1 MRLKKHFYA
10 LVCILFA
17 SICSLQA
24 KVVTLTEAGT
34 LSGMISDS
42 ELASLTELTVNGPIN
57 GSDIKIIRAM
67 GGTLKTLDLKNASI
81 VKGGDSYYLTN
92 YFTQDDVIGDYM
104 FYAMTA
110 MEKIVMPKNVWAI
123 GSWNS
128 DNPWNAEKTK
138 VGGRPNS
145 YYSDYQNN
153 DQFGCASFYQCVN
166 LKEIEFPSALIYMG
180 SKAFGNCVKLTSITI
195 PEGVELMGNSVFR
208 NCTELVSASLPSTL
222 GNLNKMNIEDYD
234 IRNYTG
240 YINIDGTYD
249 SDTDLSFPNYS
260 NEYGCLATFYN
271 CPKLKNVTLSE
282 GIKLL
287 MNRMFLN
294 CTALTSITLPS
305 TVTRV
310 NSAFMGCSGL
320 TEITFPET
328 TVEIG
333 SLKGCTGLTTL
344 SIPTNVNVNDFYCT
358 DCSAL
363 TSVSFKGNVGTRI
376 SSSAFSGCAA
386 LASIN
391 IPTAV
396 NAIGT
401 SSFDGCTAL
410 TKLAMPETLASIG
423 EYAFRN
429 SGLTSLTLYRNLTI
443 IGKYAFD
450 GCKDLTSIN
459 FPANVTEI
467 KEYTFNNCAKL
478 KDIVLPNGLIY
489 IKDYAFNGCTALGKV
504 TIPGGVQN
512 ISPGAFKN
520 SGLTEVILKEGV
532 MSLSNNSFDGCLL
545 LKKVTFPTTMKTIGG
560 FSNTGI
566 KEIAFAANAAPEAI
580 SSFAFLNCD
589 SLSTITLPNSIK
601 EIGRGA
607 FYDCDTLQSI
617 TLPTSIKAIAGQTFH
632 HCNSLKSIKIP
643 EGVTSI
649 GYDAFA
655 YCSKLTSISLPT
667 TLTTL
672 GDNCFR
678 FSGLTSIALP
688 EGITALPYGSFA
700 STGLKSIKLPKSLT
714 EILSPAN
721 TNSFNIGYIYDTEY
735 RNFQKSA
742 NFNYDQ
748 SGAFYSCTK
757 LESIDFNGAA
767 LTSLG
772 HAIFNECDML
782 RNVNLSTTK
791 LETIPR
797 YAFYSCDS
805 LRTVTFPA
813 TVKTIEYQ
821 AFYNSQSL
829 ETLKMPAALSSIG
842 DNAFGYCKKIRSI
855 DLSATSLTKI
865 SGWFRNIDS
874 LRVVK
879 LPATVIEIEQQAFE
893 YSPIEEINFP
903 ASLTTIGNYAFSGNR
918 LKTVDFSATKLT
930 TIKNWF
936 SENNKLRTVKLPETV
951 TTLEENAFSGCYI
964 QEINFPAN
972 LTSIGRNALNRCQ
985 IDTLRLPATVTEIGE
1000 QAFRYAKFDCVEI
1013 PSTITKINSGAFYE
1027 AEIKS
1032 SLNITPNAALAW
1044 GDGGYTPFRCSGNEY
1059 ISDENGSYNR
1069 YYHLPDVHWN
1079 SAAEFPRDK
1088 FGQIDN
1094 LYLPANGAV
1103 SSNNDI
1109 GYIFYNGMTKRI
1121 DIAYTNENRKYS
1133 FSVNKEMKTQMIN
1146 YRKYFSTTSGYGEAA
1161 GWKTIVLPFDV
1172 KEISYERDGYNEKDT
1187 VALAPFGSKA
1197 LETAGTLPFWLYELG
1212 TDGNYKAATEIK
1224 AHKAYLI
1231 CMPNNDKYPS
1241 ENNISGYVNFTTS
1254 DATNG
1259 VTLKPTAGALKR
1271 SKGTK
1276 FDFVP
1281 TYEGV
1286 MQHDTV
1292 YVLNENNY
1300 YNTDEKNYPAG
1311 SVFIKNYSEHYSSD
1325 PAVYPFEAYLVT
1337 NEGKTS
1343 VASAPMLYSIGGSDG
1358 TITGIEDIPFA
1369 TPEKATKAYS
1379 RNGVLYINT
1388 NADRTINIYDVTG
1401 RTVRIIEAREG
1412 MNEVHG
1418 LDSGI
1423 YLLEGQKVVIGR

>member
-10 LVCILFA
+10 CICMLL
-17 SICSLQA
+17 IGIGSLQA
-24 KVVTLTEAGT
+24 KEVTLTEAGT
-34 LSGMISDS
+34 LSGMISNE
-42 ELASLTELTVNGPIN
+42 ELNSLTELTVNGPVN

-67 GGTLKTLDLKNASI
+67 GGTLKTLNMKNARI
-81 VKGGDSYYLTN
+81 VEGGDSYYLTDK
-92 YFTQDDVIGDYM
+92 FTQNDVIGDYM

-110 MEKIVMPKNVWAI
+110 MEKIVMPKDVWTI
-123 GSWNS
+123 GSWNNN
-128 DNPWNAEKTK
+128 NPWNADKTK
-138 VGGRPNS
+138 LSGHPASYNS
-145 YYSDYQNN
+145 SYN
-153 DQFGCASFYQCVN
+153 DNDNFGCASFYQCVN
-166 LKEIEFPSALIYMG
+166 LREIEFPTTLVYIC
-180 SKAFGNCVKLTSITI
+180 SKAFGNCVKLTSVTI
-195 PEGVELMGNSVFR
+195 PEGVELLGNSIFR
-208 NCTELVSASLPSTL
+208 NCSELVSASLPSTL
-222 GNLNKMNIEDYD
+222 GNLNKMNSENYD
-234 IRNYTG
+234 IINYAG
-240 YINIDGTYD
+240 YKNINGAMD
-249 SDTDLSFPNYS
+249 SNSDISYPNYS
-260 NEYGCLATFYN
+260 YTYGCLATFYN
-271 CPKLKNVTLSE
+271 CPKLKDVTLAE

-294 CTALTSITLPS
+294 CTAITSITLPS
-305 TVTRV
+305 TLTRV
-310 NSAFMGCSGL
+310 NSAFRGCSGL

-328 TVEIG
+328 VVEIG
-333 SLKGCTGLTTL
+333 SLADCTGLTTL
-344 SIPTNVNVNDFYCT
+344 SIPSNVNVNDFFCT
-358 DCSAL
+358 NCTAL
-363 TSVSFKGNVGTRI
+363 TSVNFKGNVGTRI
-376 SSSAFSGCAA
+376 SSTSFSGCAA
-386 LASIN
+386 LTSVN
-391 IPTAV
+391 IPTGV
-396 NAIGT
+396 VTIGNN
-401 SSFDGCTAL
+401 SFDGCASLAQL
-410 TKLAMPETLASIG
+410 TMPEPLATIG

-429 SGLTSLTLYRNLTI
+429 SGLTGITFQRNLTI

-450 GCKDLTSIN
+450 GCKDLVSIN

-467 KEYTFNNCAKL
+467 KEYTFNDCGKL
-478 KDIVLPNGLIY
+478 KNIELPNGLIY
-489 IKDYAFNGCTALGKV
+489 IKDYAFNGCASLGKV

-566 KEIAFAANAAPEAI
+566 KEIAFAEGATPEAI
-580 SSFAFLNCD
+580 SDYAFLNCD

-601 EIGRGA
+601 SLGTGA
-607 FYDCDTLQSI
+607 FYDCDTLKTVKLPTGITKIAKQAFYHCGFLQSITIPQSVTEIGAEAFAACSKLTAISLPSALTTIRIASFHSTGLTSI
-617 TLPTSIKAIAGQTFH
+617 TLPEGMTTIEPGTFG
-632 HCNSLKSIKIP
+632 KSK
-643 EGVTSI
+643 
-649 GYDAFA
+649 
-655 YCSKLTSISLPT
+655 
-667 TLTTL
+667 
-672 GDNCFR
+672 
-678 FSGLTSIALP
+678 
-688 EGITALPYGSFA
+688 
-700 STGLKSIKLPKSLT
+700 LKSIKLPKSLKQIT
-714 EILSPAN
+714 SNNESYNLGSLPN
-721 TNSFNIGYIYDTEY
+721 EYYDFRKYINMY
-735 RNFQKSA
+735 RE
-742 NFNYDQ
+742 D
-748 SGAFYSCTK
+748 SGAFQNCK
-757 LESIDFNGAA
+757 ELESIDLNSAA
-767 LTSLG
+767 LTALG
-772 HAIFNECDML
+772 ANTFRECDKL
-782 RNVNLSTTK
+782 RNINLTVTK
-791 LETIPR
+791 LEEIPT

-805 LRTVTFPA
+805 LQAVTFPA
-813 TVKTIEYQ
+813 SLKTI
-821 AFYNSQSL
+821 
-829 ETLKMPAALSSIG
+829 G
-842 DNAFGYCKKIRSI
+842 DQAFGYCKKIRSI

-865 SGWFRNIDS
+865 ESWFSNVDS
-874 LRVVK
+874 LRTVK
-879 LPATVIEIEQQAFE
+879 LPSTVTEIGESAFSG
-893 YSPIEEINFP
+893 SPIEEINFP
-903 ASLTTIGNYAFSGNR
+903 ASLTTIGNYAFSGNQ
-918 LKTVDFSATKLT
+918 LKTVDLSATKLT
-930 TIKNWF
+930 TISNWF
-936 SENNKLRTVKLPETV
+936 ANNNKLRTVKLPETV
-951 TTLEENAFSGCYI
+951 TTLAANAFVSCYI
-964 QEINFPAN
+964 TEINFPSG
-972 LTSIGRNALNRCQ
+972 LTTIGNSALNSCQ
-985 IDTLRLPATVTEIGE
+985 IDTLRLPASVTEIGSS
-1000 QAFRYAKFDCVEI
+1000 AFSYAKFDCVEI
-1013 PSTITKINSGAFYE
+1013 PSTVTKINGSAFYN
-1027 AEIKS
+1027 AEIRG
-1032 SLNITPNAALAW
+1032 SLHITPNAALAW
-1044 GDGGYTPFRCSGNEY
+1044 GDGTPFYCSGNEY
-1059 ISDENGSYNR
+1059 INDKNGGYNR

-1088 FGQIDN
+1088 FGEIDN
-1094 LYLPANGAV
+1094 LYLPLNGAI
-1103 SSNNDI
+1103 SNTNNI

-1325 PAVYPFEAYLVT
+1325 PAVYPFEAYLAT

-1343 VASAPMLYSIGGSDG
+1343 AASAPMLYSIGGSDG

-1379 RNGVLYINT
+1379 RDGVLYINT

>member
-10 LVCILFA
+10 CICMLL
-17 SICSLQA
+17 IGIGSLQA
-24 KVVTLTEAGT
+24 KEVTLTEAGT
-34 LSGMISDS
+34 LSGMISNE
-42 ELASLTELTVNGPIN
+42 ELNSLTELTVNGPVN

-67 GGTLKTLDLKNASI
+67 GGTLKTLNMKNARI
-81 VKGGDSYYLTN
+81 VEGGDSYYLTDK
-92 YFTQDDVIGDYM
+92 FTQNDVIGDYM

-110 MEKIVMPKNVWAI
+110 MEKIVMPKDVWTI
-123 GSWNS
+123 GSWNNN
-128 DNPWNAEKTK
+128 NPWNADKTK
-138 VGGRPNS
+138 LSGHPASYNS
-145 YYSDYQNN
+145 SYNNN
-153 DQFGCASFYQCVN
+153 DNFGCASFYQCVN
-166 LKEIEFPSALIYMG
+166 LREIEFPTTLVYIC
-180 SKAFGNCVKLTSITI
+180 SKAFGNCVKLTSVTI
-195 PEGVELMGNSVFR
+195 PEGVELLGNSIFR
-208 NCTELVSASLPSTL
+208 NCSELVSASLPSTL
-222 GNLNKMNIEDYD
+222 GNLNKMNSENYD
-234 IRNYTG
+234 IINYAG
-240 YINIDGTYD
+240 YKNINGAMD
-249 SDTDLSFPNYS
+249 SNS
-260 NEYGCLATFYN
+260 NISQPSYESSYGCLATFYN
-271 CPKLKNVTLSE
+271 CPKLKDVTLAE

-305 TVTRV
+305 TLARV
-310 NSAFMGCSGL
+310 NSAFIGCSGL

-328 TVEIG
+328 VVEIG
-333 SLKGCTGLTTL
+333 SLADCTGLTTL
-344 SIPTNVNVNDFYCT
+344 SIPSNVNVNDFFCT
-358 DCSAL
+358 NCTAL
-363 TSVSFKGNVGTRI
+363 TSVNFKGNVGTRI
-376 SSSAFSGCAA
+376 SSTSFSGCAA
-386 LASIN
+386 LTSVN
-391 IPTAV
+391 IPTGV
-396 NAIGT
+396 VTIGNN
-401 SSFDGCTAL
+401 SFDGCASLAQL
-410 TKLAMPETLASIG
+410 TMPEPLATIG

-429 SGLTSLTLYRNLTI
+429 SGLTGITFQRNLTI

-450 GCKDLTSIN
+450 GCKDLVSIN

-467 KEYTFNNCAKL
+467 KEYTFNDCVKL
-478 KDIVLPNGLIY
+478 KNIELPNGLIY
-489 IKDYAFNGCTALGKV
+489 IKDYAFNGCASLGKV

-520 SGLTEVILKEGV
+520 SGLTEVILKEGM

-566 KEIAFAANAAPEAI
+566 KEIAFAEGATPEAI
-580 SSFAFLNCD
+580 SDYAFLNCD

-601 EIGRGA
+601 SLGTGA
-607 FYDCDTLQSI
+607 FYDCDTLKTVKLPTGITKIAKQAFYHCGFLQSITIPQNVTEIGAEAFAACSKLTTISLPSALTTIGIASFHSTGLTSI
-617 TLPTSIKAIAGQTFH
+617 TLPEGMTTIEPGTFG
-632 HCNSLKSIKIP
+632 KSK
-643 EGVTSI
+643 
-649 GYDAFA
+649 
-655 YCSKLTSISLPT
+655 
-667 TLTTL
+667 
-672 GDNCFR
+672 
-678 FSGLTSIALP
+678 
-688 EGITALPYGSFA
+688 
-700 STGLKSIKLPKSLT
+700 LKSIKLSKSLKQIT
-714 EILSPAN
+714 SNNESYNLGSLPN
-721 TNSFNIGYIYDTEY
+721 EYYDFRKYINMY
-735 RNFQKSA
+735 R
-742 NFNYDQ
+742 DD
-748 SGAFYSCTK
+748 SGAFQNCK
-757 LESIDFNGAA
+757 ELESIDLNGAV
-767 LTSLG
+767 LTILG
-772 HAIFNECDML
+772 SYTFNECDKL
-782 RNVNLSTTK
+782 RSIDLSSTK
-791 LETIPR
+791 LEEIPTS
-797 YAFYSCDS
+797 AFYSCDS
-805 LRTVTFPA
+805 LRAITFPS
-813 TVKTIEYQ
+813 TVKTIGQQ
-821 AFYNSQSL
+821 AFYYNLSL
-829 ETLKMPAALSSIG
+829 ESLKMPAALTSIYN
-842 DNAFGYCKKIRSI
+842 NAFNECKKIRSI

-865 SGWFRNIDS
+865 ESWFSNVDS
-874 LRVVK
+874 LRTVK
-879 LPATVIEIEQQAFE
+879 LPSTVIEIGESAFAG
-893 YSPIEEINFP
+893 SPIEEINFP

-918 LKTVDFSATKLT
+918 LKTVDLSATQFT
-930 TIKNWF
+930 TINNWF
-936 SENNKLRTVKLPETV
+936 ANNNKLRTVKLPETV
-951 TTLEENAFSGCYI
+951 TTLGENAFNNCYI
-964 QEINFPAN
+964 TGINFPSS
-972 LTSIGRNALNRCQ
+972 LTTISNNALNYCQ
-985 IDTLRLPATVTEIGE
+985 IDTLRLPATVTEIGNS
-1000 QAFRYAKFDCVEI
+1000 AFRYAKFDCVEI
-1013 PSTITKINSGAFYE
+1013 PSTVTKINSNAFYD
-1027 AEIKS
+1027 AEIRG

-1044 GDGGYTPFRCSGNEY
+1044 ADGTPFRCYGSEY
-1059 ISDENGSYNR
+1059 ITNEDGTSYNR
-1069 YYHLPDVHWN
+1069 YWHLPDVYWN

-1094 LYLPANGAV
+1094 LYLPANGSV
-1103 SSNNDI
+1103 SNNNDI
-1109 GYIFYNGMTKRI
+1109 GYIFYNGLTKRI

-1292 YVLNENNY
+1292 YVLNENNSY
-1300 YNTDEKNYPAG
+1300 YADDKTYQRG
-1311 SVFIKNYSEHYSSD
+1311 SVFIKNYSERYSSD

>member
-249 SDTDLSFPNYS
+249 NTDLSFPNYS

>member
-10 LVCILFA
+10 CICMLL
-17 SICSLQA
+17 IGIGSLQA
-24 KVVTLTEAGT
+24 KEVTLTEAGT
-34 LSGMISDS
+34 LSGMISNE
-42 ELASLTELTVNGPIN
+42 ELNSLTELTVNGPVN

-67 GGTLKTLDLKNASI
+67 GGTLKTLNMKNARI
-81 VKGGDSYYLTN
+81 VEGGDSYYLTDK
-92 YFTQDDVIGDYM
+92 FTQNDVIGDYM

-110 MEKIVMPKNVWAI
+110 MEKIVMPKDVWTI
-123 GSWNS
+123 GSWNNN
-128 DNPWNAEKTK
+128 NPWNADKTK
-138 VGGRPNS
+138 LSGHPAS
-145 YYSDYQNN
+145 YYSSYNNN
-153 DQFGCASFYQCVN
+153 DNFGCASFYQCVN
-166 LKEIEFPSALIYMG
+166 LREIEFPTTLVYIC
-180 SKAFGNCVKLTSITI
+180 SKAFGNCVKLTSVTI
-195 PEGVELMGNSVFR
+195 PEGVELLGNSIFR
-208 NCTELVSASLPSTL
+208 NCSELVSASLPSTL
-222 GNLNKMNIEDYD
+222 GNLNKMNSENYD
-234 IRNYTG
+234 IINYAG
-240 YINIDGTYD
+240 YKNINGAMD
-249 SDTDLSFPNYS
+249 SNS
-260 NEYGCLATFYN
+260 NISQPSYESSHGCLATFYN
-271 CPKLKNVTLSE
+271 CPKLKDVTLAE

-305 TVTRV
+305 TLARV
-310 NSAFMGCSGL
+310 NSAFIGCSGL

-328 TVEIG
+328 VVEIG
-333 SLKGCTGLTTL
+333 SLADCTGLTTL
-344 SIPTNVNVNDFYCT
+344 SIPSNVNVNDFFCT
-358 DCSAL
+358 NCTAL
-363 TSVSFKGNVGTRI
+363 TSVNFKGNVGTRI
-376 SSSAFSGCAA
+376 SSTSFSGCAA
-386 LASIN
+386 LTSVN
-391 IPTAV
+391 IPTGV
-396 NAIGT
+396 VTIGNN
-401 SSFDGCTAL
+401 SFDGCASLAQL
-410 TKLAMPETLASIG
+410 TMPEPLATIG

-429 SGLTSLTLYRNLTI
+429 SGLTGITFQRNLTI

-450 GCKDLTSIN
+450 GCKDLVSIN

-467 KEYTFNNCAKL
+467 KEYTFNDCVKL
-478 KDIVLPNGLIY
+478 KNIELPNGLIY
-489 IKDYAFNGCTALGKV
+489 IKDYAFNGCASLGKV

-566 KEIAFAANAAPEAI
+566 KEIAFAEGATPEAI
-580 SSFAFLNCD
+580 SDYAFLNCD

-601 EIGRGA
+601 SLGTGA
-607 FYDCDTLQSI
+607 FYDCDTLKTVKLPTGITKIAKQAFYHCGFLQSITIPQNVTEIGAEAFAACSKLTTISLPSALTTIGIASFHSTGLTSI
-617 TLPTSIKAIAGQTFH
+617 TLPEGMTTIEPGTFG
-632 HCNSLKSIKIP
+632 KSK
-643 EGVTSI
+643 
-649 GYDAFA
+649 
-655 YCSKLTSISLPT
+655 
-667 TLTTL
+667 
-672 GDNCFR
+672 
-678 FSGLTSIALP
+678 
-688 EGITALPYGSFA
+688 
-700 STGLKSIKLPKSLT
+700 LKSIKLSKSLKQIT
-714 EILSPAN
+714 SNNESYNLGSLPN
-721 TNSFNIGYIYDTEY
+721 EYYDFRKYINMY
-735 RNFQKSA
+735 R
-742 NFNYDQ
+742 DD
-748 SGAFYSCTK
+748 SGAFQNCK
-757 LESIDFNGAA
+757 ELESIDLNGAV
-767 LTSLG
+767 LTILG
-772 HAIFNECDML
+772 SYTFNECDKL
-782 RNVNLSTTK
+782 RSIDLSSTK
-791 LETIPR
+791 LEEIPTS
-797 YAFYSCDS
+797 AFYSCDS
-805 LRTVTFPA
+805 LRAITFPS
-813 TVKTIEYQ
+813 TVKTIGQQ
-821 AFYNSQSL
+821 AFYYNLSL
-829 ETLKMPAALSSIG
+829 ESLKMPAALTSIYN
-842 DNAFGYCKKIRSI
+842 NAFNECKKIRSI

-865 SGWFRNIDS
+865 ESWFSNVDS
-874 LRVVK
+874 LRTVK
-879 LPATVIEIEQQAFE
+879 LPSTVIEIGESAFAG
-893 YSPIEEINFP
+893 SPIEEINFP

-918 LKTVDFSATKLT
+918 LKTVDLSATQFT
-930 TIKNWF
+930 TINNWF
-936 SENNKLRTVKLPETV
+936 ANNNKLRTVKLPETV
-951 TTLEENAFSGCYI
+951 TTLGKNAFNNCYI
-964 QEINFPAN
+964 TGINFPSS
-972 LTSIGRNALNRCQ
+972 LTTISNNALNYCQ
-985 IDTLRLPATVTEIGE
+985 IDTLRLPATVTEIGNS
-1000 QAFRYAKFDCVEI
+1000 AFRYAKFDCVEI
-1013 PSTITKINSGAFYE
+1013 PSTVTKINSNAFYD
-1027 AEIKS
+1027 AEIRG

-1044 GDGGYTPFRCSGNEY
+1044 ADGTPFRCYGSEY
-1059 ISDENGSYNR
+1059 ITNEDGTSYNR
-1069 YYHLPDVHWN
+1069 YWHLPDVYWN

-1094 LYLPANGAV
+1094 LYLPANGSV
-1103 SSNNDI
+1103 SNNNDI
-1109 GYIFYNGMTKRI
+1109 GYIFYNGLTKRI

-1292 YVLNENNY
+1292 YVLNENNSY
-1300 YNTDEKNYPAG
+1300 YADDKTYQRG
-1311 SVFIKNYSEHYSSD
+1311 SVFIKNYSERYSSD

>member
-10 LVCILFA
+10 CICMLL
-17 SICSLQA
+17 IGIGSLQA
-24 KVVTLTEAGT
+24 KEVTLTEAGT
-34 LSGMISDS
+34 LSGMISNE
-42 ELASLTELTVNGPIN
+42 ELNSLTELTVNGPVN

-67 GGTLKTLDLKNASI
+67 GGTLKTLNMKNARI
-81 VKGGDSYYLTN
+81 VEGGDSYYLTDK
-92 YFTQDDVIGDYM
+92 FTQNDVIGDYM

-110 MEKIVMPKNVWAI
+110 MEKIVMPKDVWTI
-123 GSWNS
+123 GSWNNN
-128 DNPWNAEKTK
+128 NPWNADKTK
-138 VGGRPNS
+138 LSGHPASYNS
-145 YYSDYQNN
+145 SYNNN
-153 DQFGCASFYQCVN
+153 DNFGCASFYQCVN
-166 LKEIEFPSALIYMG
+166 LREIEFPTTLVYIC
-180 SKAFGNCVKLTSITI
+180 SKAFGNCVKLTSVTI
-195 PEGVELMGNSVFR
+195 PEGVELLGNSIFR
-208 NCTELVSASLPSTL
+208 NCSELVSASLPSTL
-222 GNLNKMNIEDYD
+222 GNLNKMNSENYD
-234 IRNYTG
+234 IINYAG
-240 YINIDGTYD
+240 YKNINGAMD
-249 SDTDLSFPNYS
+249 SNS
-260 NEYGCLATFYN
+260 NISQPSYESSYGCLATFYN
-271 CPKLKNVTLSE
+271 CPKLKDVTLAE

-305 TVTRV
+305 TLARV
-310 NSAFMGCSGL
+310 NSAFIGCSGL

-328 TVEIG
+328 VVEIG
-333 SLKGCTGLTTL
+333 SLADCTGLTTL
-344 SIPTNVNVNDFYCT
+344 SIPSNVNVNDFFCT
-358 DCSAL
+358 NCTAL
-363 TSVSFKGNVGTRI
+363 TSVNFKGNVGTRI
-376 SSSAFSGCAA
+376 SSTSFSGCAA
-386 LASIN
+386 LTSVN
-391 IPTAV
+391 IPTGV
-396 NAIGT
+396 VTIGNN
-401 SSFDGCTAL
+401 SFDGCASLAQL
-410 TKLAMPETLASIG
+410 TMPEPLATIG

-429 SGLTSLTLYRNLTI
+429 SGLTGITFQRNLTI

-450 GCKDLTSIN
+450 GCKDLVSIN

-467 KEYTFNNCAKL
+467 KEYTFNDCVKL
-478 KDIVLPNGLIY
+478 KNIELPNGLIY
-489 IKDYAFNGCTALGKV
+489 IKDYAFNGCASLGKV

-566 KEIAFAANAAPEAI
+566 KEIAFAEGATPEAI
-580 SSFAFLNCD
+580 SDYAFLNCD

-601 EIGRGA
+601 SLGTGA
-607 FYDCDTLQSI
+607 FYDCDTLKTVKLPTGITKIAKQAFYHCGFLQSITIPQNVTEIGAEAFAACSKLTTISLPSALTTIGIASFHSTGLTSI
-617 TLPTSIKAIAGQTFH
+617 TLPEGMTTIEPGTFG
-632 HCNSLKSIKIP
+632 KSK
-643 EGVTSI
+643 
-649 GYDAFA
+649 
-655 YCSKLTSISLPT
+655 
-667 TLTTL
+667 
-672 GDNCFR
+672 
-678 FSGLTSIALP
+678 
-688 EGITALPYGSFA
+688 
-700 STGLKSIKLPKSLT
+700 LKSIKLSKSLKQIT
-714 EILSPAN
+714 SNNESYNLGSLPN
-721 TNSFNIGYIYDTEY
+721 EYYDFRKYINMY
-735 RNFQKSA
+735 R
-742 NFNYDQ
+742 DD
-748 SGAFYSCTK
+748 SGAFQNCK
-757 LESIDFNGAA
+757 ELESIDLNGAV
-767 LTSLG
+767 LTILG
-772 HAIFNECDML
+772 SYTFNECDKL
-782 RNVNLSTTK
+782 RSIDLSSTK
-791 LETIPR
+791 LEEIPTS
-797 YAFYSCDS
+797 AFYSCDS
-805 LRTVTFPA
+805 LRAITFPS
-813 TVKTIEYQ
+813 TVKTIGQQ
-821 AFYNSQSL
+821 AFYYNLSL
-829 ETLKMPAALSSIG
+829 ESLKMPAALTSIYN
-842 DNAFGYCKKIRSI
+842 NAFNECKKIRSI

-865 SGWFRNIDS
+865 ESWFSNVDS
-874 LRVVK
+874 LRTVK
-879 LPATVIEIEQQAFE
+879 LPSTVIEIGESAFAG
-893 YSPIEEINFP
+893 SPIEEINFP

-918 LKTVDFSATKLT
+918 LKTVDLSATQFT
-930 TIKNWF
+930 TINNWF
-936 SENNKLRTVKLPETV
+936 ANNNKLRTVKLPETV
-951 TTLEENAFSGCYI
+951 TTLGENAFNNCYI
-964 QEINFPAN
+964 TGINFPSS
-972 LTSIGRNALNRCQ
+972 LTTISNNALNYCQ
-985 IDTLRLPATVTEIGE
+985 IDTLRLPATVTEIGNS
-1000 QAFRYAKFDCVEI
+1000 AFRYAKFDCVEI
-1013 PSTITKINSGAFYE
+1013 PSTVTKINSNAFYD
-1027 AEIKS
+1027 AEIRG

-1044 GDGGYTPFRCSGNEY
+1044 ADGTPFRCYGSEY
-1059 ISDENGSYNR
+1059 ITNEDGTSYNR
-1069 YYHLPDVHWN
+1069 YWHLPDVYWN

-1094 LYLPANGAV
+1094 LYLPANGSV
-1103 SSNNDI
+1103 SNNNDI
-1109 GYIFYNGMTKRI
+1109 GYIFYNGLTKRI

-1292 YVLNENNY
+1292 YVLNENNSY
-1300 YNTDEKNYPAG
+1300 YADDKTYQRG
-1311 SVFIKNYSEHYSSD
+1311 SVFIKNYSERYSSD
-1325 PAVYPFEAYLVT
+1325 PAVYPFEASLVT

>member
-10 LVCILFA
+10 CICMLL
-17 SICSLQA
+17 IGIGSLQA
-24 KVVTLTEAGT
+24 KEVTLTEAGT
-34 LSGMISDS
+34 LSGMISNE
-42 ELASLTELTVNGPIN
+42 ELNSLTELTVNGPVN

-67 GGTLKTLDLKNASI
+67 GGTLKTLNMKNARI
-81 VKGGDSYYLTN
+81 VEGGDSYYLTDK
-92 YFTQDDVIGDYM
+92 FTQNDVIGDYM

-110 MEKIVMPKNVWAI
+110 MEKIVMPKDVWTI
-123 GSWNS
+123 GSWNNN
-128 DNPWNAEKTK
+128 NPWNADKTK
-138 VGGRPNS
+138 LSGHPASYNS
-145 YYSDYQNN
+145 SYNNN
-153 DQFGCASFYQCVN
+153 DNFGCASFYQCVN
-166 LKEIEFPSALIYMG
+166 LREIEFPTTLVYIC
-180 SKAFGNCVKLTSITI
+180 SKAFGNCVKLTSVTI
-195 PEGVELMGNSVFR
+195 PEGVELLGNSIFYD
-208 NCTELVSASLPSTL
+208 CSELVSASLPSTL
-222 GNLNKMNIEDYD
+222 GNLNKMNSENYD
-234 IRNYTG
+234 IINYAG
-240 YINIDGTYD
+240 YKNINGAMD
-249 SDTDLSFPNYS
+249 SNS
-260 NEYGCLATFYN
+260 NISQPSYESSYGCLATFYN
-271 CPKLKNVTLSE
+271 CPKLKDVTLAE

-305 TVTRV
+305 TLARV
-310 NSAFMGCSGL
+310 NSAFIGCSGL

-328 TVEIG
+328 VVEIG
-333 SLKGCTGLTTL
+333 SLADCTGLTTL
-344 SIPTNVNVNDFYCT
+344 SIPSNVNVNDFFCT
-358 DCSAL
+358 NCTAL
-363 TSVSFKGNVGTRI
+363 TSVNFKGNVGTRI
-376 SSSAFSGCAA
+376 SSTSFSGCAA
-386 LASIN
+386 LTSVN
-391 IPTAV
+391 IPTGV
-396 NAIGT
+396 VTIGNN
-401 SSFDGCTAL
+401 SFDGCASLAQL
-410 TKLAMPETLASIG
+410 TMPEPLATIG

-429 SGLTSLTLYRNLTI
+429 SGLTGITFQRNLTI

-450 GCKDLTSIN
+450 GCKDLVSIN

-467 KEYTFNNCAKL
+467 KEYTFNDCVKL
-478 KDIVLPNGLIY
+478 KNIELPNGLIY
-489 IKDYAFNGCTALGKV
+489 IKDYAFNGCASLGKV

-566 KEIAFAANAAPEAI
+566 KEIAFAEGATPEAI
-580 SSFAFLNCD
+580 SDYAFLNCD

-601 EIGRGA
+601 SLGTGA
-607 FYDCDTLQSI
+607 FYDCDTLKTVKLPTGITKIAKQAFYHCGFLQSITIPQNVTEIGAEAFAACSKLTTISLPSALTTIGIASFHSTGLTSI
-617 TLPTSIKAIAGQTFH
+617 TLPEGMTTIEPGTFG
-632 HCNSLKSIKIP
+632 KSK
-643 EGVTSI
+643 
-649 GYDAFA
+649 
-655 YCSKLTSISLPT
+655 
-667 TLTTL
+667 
-672 GDNCFR
+672 
-678 FSGLTSIALP
+678 
-688 EGITALPYGSFA
+688 
-700 STGLKSIKLPKSLT
+700 LKSIKLSKSLKQIT
-714 EILSPAN
+714 SNNESYNLGSLPN
-721 TNSFNIGYIYDTEY
+721 EYYDFRKYINMY
-735 RNFQKSA
+735 R
-742 NFNYDQ
+742 DD
-748 SGAFYSCTK
+748 SGAFQNCK
-757 LESIDFNGAA
+757 ELESIDLNGAV
-767 LTSLG
+767 LTILG
-772 HAIFNECDML
+772 SYTFNECDKL
-782 RNVNLSTTK
+782 RSIDLSSTK
-791 LETIPR
+791 LEEIPTS
-797 YAFYSCDS
+797 AFYSCDS
-805 LRTVTFPA
+805 LRAITFPS
-813 TVKTIEYQ
+813 TVKTIGQQ
-821 AFYNSQSL
+821 AFYYNLSL
-829 ETLKMPAALSSIG
+829 ESLKMPAALTSIYN
-842 DNAFGYCKKIRSI
+842 NAFNECKKIRSI

-865 SGWFRNIDS
+865 ESWFSNVDS
-874 LRVVK
+874 LRTVK
-879 LPATVIEIEQQAFE
+879 LPSTVIEIGESAFAG
-893 YSPIEEINFP
+893 SPIEEINFP

-918 LKTVDFSATKLT
+918 LKTVDLSATQFT
-930 TIKNWF
+930 TINNWF
-936 SENNKLRTVKLPETV
+936 ANNNKLRTVKLPETV
-951 TTLEENAFSGCYI
+951 TTLGENAFNNCYI
-964 QEINFPAN
+964 TGINFPSS
-972 LTSIGRNALNRCQ
+972 LTTISNNALNYCQ
-985 IDTLRLPATVTEIGE
+985 IDTLRLPATVTEIGNS
-1000 QAFRYAKFDCVEI
+1000 AFRYAKFDCVEI
-1013 PSTITKINSGAFYE
+1013 PSTVTKINSNAFYD
-1027 AEIKS
+1027 AEIRG

-1044 GDGGYTPFRCSGNEY
+1044 ADGTPFRCYGSEY
-1059 ISDENGSYNR
+1059 ITNEDGTSYNR
-1069 YYHLPDVHWN
+1069 YWHLPDVYWN

-1094 LYLPANGAV
+1094 LYLPANGSV
-1103 SSNNDI
+1103 SNNNDI
-1109 GYIFYNGMTKRI
+1109 GYIFYNGLTKRI

-1292 YVLNENNY
+1292 YVLNENNSY
-1300 YNTDEKNYPAG
+1300 YADDKTYQRG
-1311 SVFIKNYSEHYSSD
+1311 SVFIKNYSERYSSD

>member
-10 LVCILFA
+10 CICMLL
-17 SICSLQA
+17 IGIGSLQA
-24 KVVTLTEAGT
+24 KEVTLTEAGT
-34 LSGMISDS
+34 LSGMISNE
-42 ELASLTELTVNGPIN
+42 ELNSLTELTVNGPVN

-67 GGTLKTLDLKNASI
+67 GGTLKTLNMKNARI
-81 VKGGDSYYLTN
+81 VEGGDSYYLTDK
-92 YFTQDDVIGDYM
+92 FTQNDVIGDYM

-110 MEKIVMPKNVWAI
+110 MEKIVMPKDVWTI
-123 GSWNS
+123 GSWNNN
-128 DNPWNAEKTK
+128 NPWNADKTK
-138 VGGRPNS
+138 LSGHPASYNS
-145 YYSDYQNN
+145 SYNNN
-153 DQFGCASFYQCVN
+153 DNFGCASFYQCVN
-166 LKEIEFPSALIYMG
+166 LREIEFPTTLVYIC
-180 SKAFGNCVKLTSITI
+180 SKAFGNCVKLTSVTI
-195 PEGVELMGNSVFR
+195 PEGVELLGNSIFR
-208 NCTELVSASLPSTL
+208 NCSELVSASLPSTL
-222 GNLNKMNIEDYD
+222 GNLNKMNSENYD
-234 IRNYTG
+234 IINYAG
-240 YINIDGTYD
+240 YKNINGAMD
-249 SDTDLSFPNYS
+249 SNS
-260 NEYGCLATFYN
+260 NISQPSYESSYGCLATFYN
-271 CPKLKNVTLSE
+271 CPKLKDVTLAE

-305 TVTRV
+305 TLARV
-310 NSAFMGCSGL
+310 NSAFIGCSGL

-328 TVEIG
+328 VVEIG
-333 SLKGCTGLTTL
+333 SLADCTGLTTL
-344 SIPTNVNVNDFYCT
+344 SIPSNVNVNDFFCT
-358 DCSAL
+358 NCTAL
-363 TSVSFKGNVGTRI
+363 TSVNFKGNVGTRI
-376 SSSAFSGCAA
+376 SSTSFSGCAA
-386 LASIN
+386 LTSVN
-391 IPTAV
+391 IPTGV
-396 NAIGT
+396 VTIGNN
-401 SSFDGCTAL
+401 SFDGCASLAQL
-410 TKLAMPETLASIG
+410 TMPEPLATIG

-429 SGLTSLTLYRNLTI
+429 SGLTGITFQRNLTI

-450 GCKDLTSIN
+450 GCKDLVSIN

-467 KEYTFNNCAKL
+467 KEYTFNDCVKL
-478 KDIVLPNGLIY
+478 KNIELPNGLIY
-489 IKDYAFNGCTALGKV
+489 IKDYAFNGCASLGKV

-566 KEIAFAANAAPEAI
+566 KEIAFAEGATPEAI
-580 SSFAFLNCD
+580 SDYAFLNCD

-601 EIGRGA
+601 SLGTGA
-607 FYDCDTLQSI
+607 FYDCDTLKTVKLPTGITKIAKQAFYHCGFLQSITIPQNVTEIGAEAFAACSKLTTISLPSALTTIGIASFHSTGLTSI
-617 TLPTSIKAIAGQTFH
+617 TLPEGMTTIEPGTFG
-632 HCNSLKSIKIP
+632 KSK
-643 EGVTSI
+643 
-649 GYDAFA
+649 
-655 YCSKLTSISLPT
+655 
-667 TLTTL
+667 
-672 GDNCFR
+672 
-678 FSGLTSIALP
+678 
-688 EGITALPYGSFA
+688 
-700 STGLKSIKLPKSLT
+700 LKSIKLSKSLKQIT
-714 EILSPAN
+714 SNNESYNLGSLPN
-721 TNSFNIGYIYDTEY
+721 EYYEYYDFRKYINMY
-735 RNFQKSA
+735 R
-742 NFNYDQ
+742 DD
-748 SGAFYSCTK
+748 SGAFQNCK
-757 LESIDFNGAA
+757 ELESIDLNGAV
-767 LTSLG
+767 LTILG
-772 HAIFNECDML
+772 SYTFNECDKL
-782 RNVNLSTTK
+782 RSIDLSSTK
-791 LETIPR
+791 LEEIPTS
-797 YAFYSCDS
+797 AFYSCDS
-805 LRTVTFPA
+805 LRAITFPS
-813 TVKTIEYQ
+813 TVKTIGQQ
-821 AFYNSQSL
+821 AFYYNLSL
-829 ETLKMPAALSSIG
+829 ESLKMPAALTSIYN
-842 DNAFGYCKKIRSI
+842 NAFNECKKIRSI

-865 SGWFRNIDS
+865 ESWFSNVDS
-874 LRVVK
+874 LRTVK
-879 LPATVIEIEQQAFE
+879 LPSTVIEIGESAFAG
-893 YSPIEEINFP
+893 SPIEEINFP

-918 LKTVDFSATKLT
+918 LKTVDLSATQFT
-930 TIKNWF
+930 TINNWF
-936 SENNKLRTVKLPETV
+936 ANNNKLRTVKLPETV
-951 TTLEENAFSGCYI
+951 TTLGENAFNNCYI
-964 QEINFPAN
+964 TGINFPSS
-972 LTSIGRNALNRCQ
+972 LTTISNNALNYCQ
-985 IDTLRLPATVTEIGE
+985 IDTLRLPATVTEIGNS
-1000 QAFRYAKFDCVEI
+1000 AFRYAKFDCVEI
-1013 PSTITKINSGAFYE
+1013 PSTVTKINSNAFYD
-1027 AEIKS
+1027 AEIRG

-1044 GDGGYTPFRCSGNEY
+1044 ADGTPFRCYGSEY
-1059 ISDENGSYNR
+1059 ITNEDGTSYNR
-1069 YYHLPDVHWN
+1069 YWHLPDVYWN

-1094 LYLPANGAV
+1094 LYLPANGSV
-1103 SSNNDI
+1103 SNNNDI
-1109 GYIFYNGMTKRI
+1109 GYIFYNGLTKRI

-1292 YVLNENNY
+1292 YVLNENNSY
-1300 YNTDEKNYPAG
+1300 YADDKTYQRG
-1311 SVFIKNYSEHYSSD
+1311 SVFIKNYSERYSSD

>member
-10 LVCILFA
+10 CICMLL
-17 SICSLQA
+17 IGIGSLQA
-24 KVVTLTEAGT
+24 KEVTLTEAGT
-34 LSGMISDS
+34 LSGMISNE
-42 ELASLTELTVNGPIN
+42 ELNSLTELTVNGPVN

-67 GGTLKTLDLKNASI
+67 GGTLKTLNMKNARI
-81 VKGGDSYYLTN
+81 VEGGDSYYLTDK
-92 YFTQDDVIGDYM
+92 FTQNDVIGDYM

-110 MEKIVMPKNVWAI
+110 MEKIVMPKDVWTI
-123 GSWNS
+123 GSWNNN
-128 DNPWNAEKTK
+128 NPWNADKTK
-138 VGGRPNS
+138 LSGHPASYNS
-145 YYSDYQNN
+145 SYNNN
-153 DQFGCASFYQCVN
+153 DNFGCASFYQCVN
-166 LKEIEFPSALIYMG
+166 LREIEFPTTLVYIC
-180 SKAFGNCVKLTSITI
+180 SKAFGNCVKLTSVTI
-195 PEGVELMGNSVFR
+195 PEGVELLGNSIFR
-208 NCTELVSASLPSTL
+208 NCSELVSASLPSTL
-222 GNLNKMNIEDYD
+222 GNLNKMNSENYD
-234 IRNYTG
+234 IINYAG
-240 YINIDGTYD
+240 YKNINGAMD
-249 SDTDLSFPNYS
+249 SNS
-260 NEYGCLATFYN
+260 NISQPSYESSYGCLATFYN
-271 CPKLKNVTLSE
+271 CPKLKDVTLAE

-305 TVTRV
+305 TLTRV
-310 NSAFMGCSGL
+310 NSAFIGWSGF

-328 TVEIG
+328 VVEIG
-333 SLKGCTGLTTL
+333 SLADCTGLTTL
-344 SIPTNVNVNDFYCT
+344 SIPSNVNVNDFFCT
-358 DCSAL
+358 NCTAL
-363 TSVSFKGNVGTRI
+363 TSVNFKGNVGTRI
-376 SSSAFSGCAA
+376 SSTSFSGCAA
-386 LASIN
+386 LTSVN
-391 IPTAV
+391 IPTGV
-396 NAIGT
+396 VTIGNN
-401 SSFDGCTAL
+401 SFDGCASLAQL
-410 TKLAMPETLASIG
+410 TMPEPLATIG

-429 SGLTSLTLYRNLTI
+429 SGLTGITFQRNLTI

-450 GCKDLTSIN
+450 GCKDLVSIN

-467 KEYTFNNCAKL
+467 KEYTFNDCVKL
-478 KDIVLPNGLIY
+478 KNIELPNGLIY
-489 IKDYAFNGCTALGKV
+489 IKDYAFNGCASLGKV

-566 KEIAFAANAAPEAI
+566 KEIAFAEGATPEAI
-580 SSFAFLNCD
+580 SDYAFLNCD

-601 EIGRGA
+601 SLGTGA
-607 FYDCDTLQSI
+607 FYDCDTLKTVKLPTGITKIAKQAFYHCGFLQSITIPQSVTEIGAEAFAACSKLTAISLPSALTTIGIASFHSTGLTSI
-617 TLPTSIKAIAGQTFH
+617 TLPEGMTTIEPGTFG
-632 HCNSLKSIKIP
+632 KSK
-643 EGVTSI
+643 
-649 GYDAFA
+649 
-655 YCSKLTSISLPT
+655 
-667 TLTTL
+667 
-672 GDNCFR
+672 
-678 FSGLTSIALP
+678 
-688 EGITALPYGSFA
+688 
-700 STGLKSIKLPKSLT
+700 LKSIKLSKSLKQIT
-714 EILSPAN
+714 SNNESYNLGSLPN
-721 TNSFNIGYIYDTEY
+721 EYYDFRKYINMY
-735 RNFQKSA
+735 R
-742 NFNYDQ
+742 DD
-748 SGAFYSCTK
+748 SGAFQNCK
-757 LESIDFNGAA
+757 ELESIDLNGAV
-767 LTSLG
+767 LTILG
-772 HAIFNECDML
+772 SYTFNECDKL
-782 RNVNLSTTK
+782 RSIDLSSTK
-791 LETIPR
+791 LEEIPTS
-797 YAFYSCDS
+797 AFYSCDS
-805 LRTVTFPA
+805 LRAITFPS
-813 TVKTIEYQ
+813 TVKTIGQQ
-821 AFYNSQSL
+821 AFYYNLSL
-829 ETLKMPAALSSIG
+829 ESLKMPAALTSIYN
-842 DNAFGYCKKIRSI
+842 NAFNECKKIRSI

-865 SGWFRNIDS
+865 ESWFSNVDS
-874 LRVVK
+874 LRTVK
-879 LPATVIEIEQQAFE
+879 LPSTVIEIGESAFAG
-893 YSPIEEINFP
+893 SPIEEINFP
-903 ASLTTIGNYAFSGNR
+903 ASLTTIGEPAFSGNR
-918 LKTVDFSATKLT
+918 LKTVDLSATQFT
-930 TIKNWF
+930 TINNWF
-936 SENNKLRTVKLPETV
+936 ANNNKLRTVKLPETV
-951 TTLEENAFSGCYI
+951 TTLGENAFNNCYI
-964 QEINFPAN
+964 TGINFPSS
-972 LTSIGRNALNRCQ
+972 LTTISNNALNYCQ
-985 IDTLRLPATVTEIGE
+985 IDTLRLPATVTEIGNS
-1000 QAFRYAKFDCVEI
+1000 AFRYAKFDCVEI
-1013 PSTITKINSGAFYE
+1013 PSTVTKINSNAFYD
-1027 AEIKS
+1027 AEIRG

-1044 GDGGYTPFRCSGNEY
+1044 ADGTPFRCYGSEY
-1059 ISDENGSYNR
+1059 ITNEDGTSYNR
-1069 YYHLPDVHWN
+1069 YWHLPDVYWN

-1094 LYLPANGAV
+1094 LYLPANGSV
-1103 SSNNDI
+1103 SNNNDI
-1109 GYIFYNGMTKRI
+1109 GYIFYNGLTKRI

-1292 YVLNENNY
+1292 YVLNENNSY
-1300 YNTDEKNYPAG
+1300 YADDKTYQRG
-1311 SVFIKNYSEHYSSD
+1311 SVFIKNYSERYSSD

>member
-1 MRLKKHFYA
+1 ML
-10 LVCILFA
+10 LIG
-17 SICSLQA
+17 IGSLQA
-24 KVVTLTEAGT
+24 KEVTLTEAGT
-34 LSGMISDS
+34 LSGMISNE
-42 ELASLTELTVNGPIN
+42 ELNSLTELTVNGPVN

-67 GGTLKTLDLKNASI
+67 GGTLKTLNMKNARI
-81 VKGGDSYYLTN
+81 VEGGDSYYLTDK
-92 YFTQDDVIGDYM
+92 FTQNDVIGDYM

-110 MEKIVMPKNVWAI
+110 MEKIVMPKDVWTI
-123 GSWNS
+123 GSWNNN
-128 DNPWNAEKTK
+128 NPWNADKTK
-138 VGGRPNS
+138 LSGHPASYNS
-145 YYSDYQNN
+145 SYNNN
-153 DQFGCASFYQCVN
+153 DNFGCASFYQCVN
-166 LKEIEFPSALIYMG
+166 LREIEFPTTLVYIC
-180 SKAFGNCVKLTSITI
+180 SKAFGNCVKLTSVTI
-195 PEGVELMGNSVFR
+195 PEGVELLGNSIFR
-208 NCTELVSASLPSTL
+208 NCSELVSASLPSTL
-222 GNLNKMNIEDYD
+222 GNLNKMNSENYD
-234 IRNYTG
+234 IINYAG
-240 YINIDGTYD
+240 YKNINGAMD
-249 SDTDLSFPNYS
+249 SNS
-260 NEYGCLATFYN
+260 NISQPSYESSYGCLATFYN
-271 CPKLKNVTLSE
+271 CPKLKDVTLAE

-305 TVTRV
+305 TLARV
-310 NSAFMGCSGL
+310 NSAFIGCSGL

-328 TVEIG
+328 VVEIG
-333 SLKGCTGLTTL
+333 SLADCTGLTTL
-344 SIPTNVNVNDFYCT
+344 SIPSNVNVNDFFCT
-358 DCSAL
+358 NCTAL
-363 TSVSFKGNVGTRI
+363 TSVNFKGNVGTRI
-376 SSSAFSGCAA
+376 SSTSFSGCAA
-386 LASIN
+386 LTSVN
-391 IPTAV
+391 IPTRV
-396 NAIGT
+396 VTIGNN
-401 SSFDGCTAL
+401 SFDGCASLAQL
-410 TKLAMPETLASIG
+410 TMPEPLATIG

-429 SGLTSLTLYRNLTI
+429 SGLTGITFQRNLTI

-450 GCKDLTSIN
+450 GCKDLVSIN

-467 KEYTFNNCAKL
+467 KEYTFNDCVKL
-478 KDIVLPNGLIY
+478 KNIELPNGLIY
-489 IKDYAFNGCTALGKV
+489 IKDYAFNGCASLGKV

-566 KEIAFAANAAPEAI
+566 KEIAFAEGATPEAI
-580 SSFAFLNCD
+580 SDYAFLNCD

-601 EIGRGA
+601 SLGTGA
-607 FYDCDTLQSI
+607 FYDCDTLKTVKLPTGITKIAKQAFYHCGFLQSITIPQSVTEIGAEAFAACSKLTAISLPSALTTIGIASFHSTGLTSI
-617 TLPTSIKAIAGQTFH
+617 TLPEGMTTIEPGTFG
-632 HCNSLKSIKIP
+632 KSK
-643 EGVTSI
+643 
-649 GYDAFA
+649 
-655 YCSKLTSISLPT
+655 
-667 TLTTL
+667 
-672 GDNCFR
+672 
-678 FSGLTSIALP
+678 
-688 EGITALPYGSFA
+688 
-700 STGLKSIKLPKSLT
+700 LKSIKLSKSLKQIT
-714 EILSPAN
+714 SNNESYNLGSLPN
-721 TNSFNIGYIYDTEY
+721 EYYDFRKYINMY
-735 RNFQKSA
+735 R
-742 NFNYDQ
+742 DD
-748 SGAFYSCTK
+748 SGAFQNCK
-757 LESIDFNGAA
+757 ELESIDLNGAV
-767 LTSLG
+767 LTILG
-772 HAIFNECDML
+772 SYTFNECDKL
-782 RNVNLSTTK
+782 RSIDLSSTK
-791 LETIPR
+791 LEEIPTST
-797 YAFYSCDS
+797 FYSCDS
-805 LRTVTFPA
+805 LRAITFPS
-813 TVKTIEYQ
+813 TVKTIGQQ
-821 AFYNSQSL
+821 AFYNNLSL
-829 ETLKMPAALSSIG
+829 ESLKMPAALTSIYN
-842 DNAFGYCKKIRSI
+842 NAFNECKKIRSI

-865 SGWFRNIDS
+865 ESWFSNVDS
-874 LRVVK
+874 LRTVK
-879 LPATVIEIEQQAFE
+879 LPSTVTEIGESAFAG
-893 YSPIEEINFP
+893 SPIEEINFP

-918 LKTVDFSATKLT
+918 LKTVDLSATQFT
-930 TIKNWF
+930 TINNWF
-936 SENNKLRTVKLPETV
+936 ANNNKLRTVKLPETV
-951 TTLEENAFSGCYI
+951 TTLGENAFNNCYI
-964 QEINFPAN
+964 TGINFPSS
-972 LTSIGRNALNRCQ
+972 LTTISNNALNYCQ
-985 IDTLRLPATVTEIGE
+985 IDTLRLPATVIEIGNS
-1000 QAFRYAKFDCVEI
+1000 AFRYAKFDCVEI
-1013 PSTITKINSGAFYE
+1013 PSTVTKINSNAFYD
-1027 AEIKS
+1027 AEIRG

-1044 GDGGYTPFRCSGNEY
+1044 ADGTPFRCYGSEY
-1059 ISDENGSYNR
+1059 ITNEDGTSYNR
-1069 YYHLPDVHWN
+1069 YWHLPDVYWN

-1094 LYLPANGAV
+1094 LYLPANGSV
-1103 SSNNDI
+1103 SNNNDI
-1109 GYIFYNGMTKRI
+1109 GYIFYNGLTKRI

-1292 YVLNENNY
+1292 YVLNENNSY
-1300 YNTDEKNYPAG
+1300 YADDKTYQRG
-1311 SVFIKNYSEHYSSD
+1311 SVFIKNYSERYSSD

>member
-10 LVCILFA
+10 CICMLL
-17 SICSLQA
+17 IGIGSLQA
-24 KVVTLTEAGT
+24 KEVTLTEAGT
-34 LSGMISDS
+34 LSGMISNE
-42 ELASLTELTVNGPIN
+42 ELNSLTELTVNGPVN

-67 GGTLKTLDLKNASI
+67 GGTLKTLNMKNARI
-81 VKGGDSYYLTN
+81 VEGGDSYYLTDK
-92 YFTQDDVIGDYM
+92 FTQNDVIGDYM

-110 MEKIVMPKNVWAI
+110 MEKIVMPKDVWTI
-123 GSWNS
+123 GSWNNN
-128 DNPWNAEKTK
+128 NPWNADKTK
-138 VGGRPNS
+138 LSGHPASYNS
-145 YYSDYQNN
+145 SYNNN
-153 DQFGCASFYQCVN
+153 DNFGCASFYQCVN
-166 LKEIEFPSALIYMG
+166 LREIEFPTTLVYIC
-180 SKAFGNCVKLTSITI
+180 SKAFGNCVKLTSVTI
-195 PEGVELMGNSVFR
+195 PEGVELLGNSIFR
-208 NCTELVSASLPSTL
+208 NCSELVSASLPSTL
-222 GNLNKMNIEDYD
+222 GNLNKMNSENYD
-234 IRNYTG
+234 IINYAG
-240 YINIDGTYD
+240 YKNINGAMD
-249 SDTDLSFPNYS
+249 SNS
-260 NEYGCLATFYN
+260 NISQPSYESSYGCLATFYN
-271 CPKLKNVTLSE
+271 CPKLKDVTLAE

-305 TVTRV
+305 TLTRV
-310 NSAFMGCSGL
+310 NSAFIGCSGL

-328 TVEIG
+328 VVEIG
-333 SLKGCTGLTTL
+333 SLADCTGLTTL
-344 SIPTNVNVNDFYCT
+344 SIPSNVNVNDFFCT
-358 DCSAL
+358 NCTAL
-363 TSVSFKGNVGTRI
+363 TSVNFKGNVGTRI
-376 SSSAFSGCAA
+376 SSTSFSGCAA
-386 LASIN
+386 LTSVN
-391 IPTAV
+391 IPTGV
-396 NAIGT
+396 VTIGNN
-401 SSFDGCTAL
+401 SFDGCASLAQL
-410 TKLAMPETLASIG
+410 TMPEPLATIG

-429 SGLTSLTLYRNLTI
+429 SGLTGITFQRNLTI

-450 GCKDLTSIN
+450 GCKDLVSIN

-467 KEYTFNNCAKL
+467 KEYTFNDCVKL
-478 KDIVLPNGLIY
+478 KNIELPNGLIY
-489 IKDYAFNGCTALGKV
+489 IKDYAFNGCASLGKV

-566 KEIAFAANAAPEAI
+566 KEIAFAEGATPEAI
-580 SSFAFLNCD
+580 SDYAFLNCD

-601 EIGRGA
+601 SLGTGA
-607 FYDCDTLQSI
+607 FYDCDTLKTVKLPTGITKIAKQAFYHCGFLQSITIPQSVTEIGAEAFAACSKLTTISLPSALTTIGIASFHSTGLTSI
-617 TLPTSIKAIAGQTFH
+617 TLPEGMTTIEPGTFG
-632 HCNSLKSIKIP
+632 KSK
-643 EGVTSI
+643 
-649 GYDAFA
+649 
-655 YCSKLTSISLPT
+655 
-667 TLTTL
+667 
-672 GDNCFR
+672 
-678 FSGLTSIALP
+678 
-688 EGITALPYGSFA
+688 
-700 STGLKSIKLPKSLT
+700 LKSIKLSKSLKQIT
-714 EILSPAN
+714 SNNESYNLGSLPN
-721 TNSFNIGYIYDTEY
+721 EYYDFRKYINMY
-735 RNFQKSA
+735 R
-742 NFNYDQ
+742 DD
-748 SGAFYSCTK
+748 SGAFQNCK
-757 LESIDFNGAA
+757 ELESIDLNGAV
-767 LTSLG
+767 LTILG
-772 HAIFNECDML
+772 SYTFNECDKL
-782 RNVNLSTTK
+782 RSIDLSSTK
-791 LETIPR
+791 LEEIPTS
-797 YAFYSCDS
+797 AFYSCDS
-805 LRTVTFPA
+805 LRAITFPS
-813 TVKTIEYQ
+813 TVKTIGQQ
-821 AFYNSQSL
+821 AFYYNLSL
-829 ETLKMPAALSSIG
+829 ESLKMPAALTSIYN
-842 DNAFGYCKKIRSI
+842 NAFNKCKKIRNI

-865 SGWFRNIDS
+865 ESWFSNVDS
-874 LRVVK
+874 LRTVK
-879 LPATVIEIEQQAFE
+879 LPSTVIEIGESAFAG
-893 YSPIEEINFP
+893 SPIEEINFP

-918 LKTVDFSATKLT
+918 LKTVDLSATQFT
-930 TIKNWF
+930 TINNWF
-936 SENNKLRTVKLPETV
+936 ANNNKLRTVKLPETV
-951 TTLEENAFSGCYI
+951 TTLGENAFNNCYI
-964 QEINFPAN
+964 TGINFPSS
-972 LTSIGRNALNRCQ
+972 LTTISNNALNYCQ
-985 IDTLRLPATVTEIGE
+985 IDTLRLPATVTEIGNS
-1000 QAFRYAKFDCVEI
+1000 AFRYAKFDCVEI
-1013 PSTITKINSGAFYE
+1013 PSTVTKINSNAFYD
-1027 AEIKS
+1027 AEIRG

-1044 GDGGYTPFRCSGNEY
+1044 ADGTPFRCYGSEY
-1059 ISDENGSYNR
+1059 ITNEDGTSYNR
-1069 YYHLPDVHWN
+1069 YWHLPDVYWN

-1094 LYLPANGAV
+1094 LYLPANGSV
-1103 SSNNDI
+1103 SNNNDI
-1109 GYIFYNGMTKRI
+1109 GYIFYNGLTKRI

-1292 YVLNENNY
+1292 YVLNENNSY
-1300 YNTDEKNYPAG
+1300 YADDKTYQRG
-1311 SVFIKNYSEHYSSD
+1311 SVFIKNYSERYSSD

-1343 VASAPMLYSIGGSDG
+1343 VASAPMLYSIGGGDG

-1379 RNGVLYINT
+1379 RDGILYINT

>member
-10 LVCILFA
+10 CICMLL
-17 SICSLQA
+17 IGIGSLQA
-24 KVVTLTEAGT
+24 KEVTLTEAGT
-34 LSGMISDS
+34 LSGMISNE
-42 ELASLTELTVNGPIN
+42 ELNSLTELTVNGPVN

-67 GGTLKTLDLKNASI
+67 GGTLKTLNMKNARI
-81 VKGGDSYYLTN
+81 VEGGDSYYLTDK
-92 YFTQDDVIGDYM
+92 FTQNDVIGDYM

-110 MEKIVMPKNVWAI
+110 MEKIVMPKDVWTI
-123 GSWNS
+123 GSWNNN
-128 DNPWNAEKTK
+128 NPWNADKTK
-138 VGGRPNS
+138 LSGHPASYNS
-145 YYSDYQNN
+145 SYNNN
-153 DQFGCASFYQCVN
+153 DNFGCASFYQCVN
-166 LKEIEFPSALIYMG
+166 LREIEFPTTLVYIC
-180 SKAFGNCVKLTSITI
+180 SKAFGNCVKLTSVTI
-195 PEGVELMGNSVFR
+195 PEGVELLGNSIFR
-208 NCTELVSASLPSTL
+208 NCSELVSASLPSTL
-222 GNLNKMNIEDYD
+222 GNLNKMNSENYD
-234 IRNYTG
+234 IINYAG
-240 YINIDGTYD
+240 YKNINGAMD
-249 SDTDLSFPNYS
+249 SNS
-260 NEYGCLATFYN
+260 NISQPSYESSYGCLATFYN
-271 CPKLKNVTLSE
+271 CPKLKDVTLAE

-305 TVTRV
+305 TLTRV
-310 NSAFMGCSGL
+310 NSAFIGCSGL

-328 TVEIG
+328 VVEIG
-333 SLKGCTGLTTL
+333 SLADCTGLTTL
-344 SIPTNVNVNDFYCT
+344 SIPSNVNVNDFFCT
-358 DCSAL
+358 NCTAL
-363 TSVSFKGNVGTRI
+363 TSVNFKGNVGTRI
-376 SSSAFSGCAA
+376 SSTSFSGCAA
-386 LASIN
+386 LTSVN
-391 IPTAV
+391 IPTGV
-396 NAIGT
+396 VTIGNN
-401 SSFDGCTAL
+401 SFDGCASLAQL
-410 TKLAMPETLASIG
+410 TMPEPLATIG

-429 SGLTSLTLYRNLTI
+429 SGLTGITFQRNLTI

-450 GCKDLTSIN
+450 GCKDLVSIN

-467 KEYTFNNCAKL
+467 KEYTFNDCVKL
-478 KDIVLPNGLIY
+478 KNIELPNGLIY
-489 IKDYAFNGCTALGKV
+489 IKDYAFNGCASLGKV

-566 KEIAFAANAAPEAI
+566 KEIAFAEGATPEAI
-580 SSFAFLNCD
+580 SDYAFLNCD

-601 EIGRGA
+601 SLGTGA
-607 FYDCDTLQSI
+607 FYDCDTLKTVKLPTGITKIAKQAFYHCGFLQSITIPQSVTEIGAEAFAACSKLTAISLPSALTTIGIASFHSTGLTSI
-617 TLPTSIKAIAGQTFH
+617 TLPEGMTTIEPGTFG
-632 HCNSLKSIKIP
+632 KSK
-643 EGVTSI
+643 
-649 GYDAFA
+649 
-655 YCSKLTSISLPT
+655 
-667 TLTTL
+667 
-672 GDNCFR
+672 
-678 FSGLTSIALP
+678 
-688 EGITALPYGSFA
+688 
-700 STGLKSIKLPKSLT
+700 LKSIKLSKSLKQIT
-714 EILSPAN
+714 SNNESYNLGSLPN
-721 TNSFNIGYIYDTEY
+721 EYYDFRKYINMY
-735 RNFQKSA
+735 R
-742 NFNYDQ
+742 DD
-748 SGAFYSCTK
+748 SGAFQNCK
-757 LESIDFNGAA
+757 ELESIDLNGAV
-767 LTSLG
+767 LTILG
-772 HAIFNECDML
+772 SYTFNECDKL
-782 RNVNLSTTK
+782 RSIDLSSTK
-791 LETIPR
+791 LEEIPTS
-797 YAFYSCDS
+797 AFYSCDS
-805 LRTVTFPA
+805 LRAITFPS
-813 TVKTIEYQ
+813 TVKTIGQQ
-821 AFYNSQSL
+821 AFYYNLSL
-829 ETLKMPAALSSIG
+829 ESLKMPAALTSIYN
-842 DNAFGYCKKIRSI
+842 NAFNECKKIRSI

-865 SGWFRNIDS
+865 ESWFSNVDS
-874 LRVVK
+874 LRTVK
-879 LPATVIEIEQQAFE
+879 LPSTVIEIGESAFAG
-893 YSPIEEINFP
+893 SPIEEINFP

-918 LKTVDFSATKLT
+918 LKTVDLSATQFT
-930 TIKNWF
+930 TINNWF
-936 SENNKLRTVKLPETV
+936 ANNNKLRTVKLPETV
-951 TTLEENAFSGCYI
+951 TTLGENAFNNCYI
-964 QEINFPAN
+964 TGINFPSS
-972 LTSIGRNALNRCQ
+972 LTTISNNALNYCQ
-985 IDTLRLPATVTEIGE
+985 IDTLRLPATVTEIGNS
-1000 QAFRYAKFDCVEI
+1000 AFRYAKFDCVEI
-1013 PSTITKINSGAFYE
+1013 PSTVTKINSNAFYD
-1027 AEIKS
+1027 AEIRG

-1044 GDGGYTPFRCSGNEY
+1044 ADGTPFRCYGSEY
-1059 ISDENGSYNR
+1059 ITNEDGTSYNR
-1069 YYHLPDVHWN
+1069 YWHLPDVYWN

-1094 LYLPANGAV
+1094 LYLPANGSV
-1103 SSNNDI
+1103 SNNNDI
-1109 GYIFYNGMTKRI
+1109 GYIFYNGLTKRI

-1292 YVLNENNY
+1292 YVLNENNSY
-1300 YNTDEKNYPAG
+1300 YADDKTYQRG
-1311 SVFIKNYSEHYSSD
+1311 SVFIKNYSERYSSD

-1343 VASAPMLYSIGGSDG
+1343 VASAPMLYSIGGGDG

-1379 RNGVLYINT
+1379 RDGVLYINT

>member
-10 LVCILFA
+10 CICMLL
-17 SICSLQA
+17 IGIGSLQA
-24 KVVTLTEAGT
+24 KEVTLTEAGT
-34 LSGMISDS
+34 LSGMISNE
-42 ELASLTELTVNGPIN
+42 ELNSLTELTVNGPVN

-67 GGTLKTLDLKNASI
+67 GGTLKTLNMKNARI
-81 VKGGDSYYLTN
+81 VEGGDSYYLTDK
-92 YFTQDDVIGDYM
+92 FTQNDVIGDYM

-110 MEKIVMPKNVWAI
+110 MEKIVMPKDVWTI
-123 GSWNS
+123 GSWNNN
-128 DNPWNAEKTK
+128 NPWNADKTK
-138 VGGRPNS
+138 LSGHPASYNS
-145 YYSDYQNN
+145 SYNNN
-153 DQFGCASFYQCVN
+153 DNFGCASFYQCVN
-166 LKEIEFPSALIYMG
+166 LREIEFPTTLVYIC
-180 SKAFGNCVKLTSITI
+180 SKAFGNCVKLTSVTI
-195 PEGVELMGNSVFR
+195 PEGVELLGNSIFR
-208 NCTELVSASLPSTL
+208 NCSELVSASLPSTL
-222 GNLNKMNIEDYD
+222 GNLNKMNSENYD
-234 IRNYTG
+234 IINYAG
-240 YINIDGTYD
+240 YKNINGAMD
-249 SDTDLSFPNYS
+249 SNS
-260 NEYGCLATFYN
+260 NISQPSYESSYGCLATFYN
-271 CPKLKNVTLSE
+271 CPKLKDVTLAE

-305 TVTRV
+305 TLTRV
-310 NSAFMGCSGL
+310 NSAFIGCSGL

-328 TVEIG
+328 VVEIG
-333 SLKGCTGLTTL
+333 SLADCTGLTTL
-344 SIPTNVNVNDFYCT
+344 SIPSNVNVNDFFCT
-358 DCSAL
+358 NCTAL
-363 TSVSFKGNVGTRI
+363 TSVNFKGNVGTRI
-376 SSSAFSGCAA
+376 SSTSFSGCAA
-386 LASIN
+386 LTSVN
-391 IPTAV
+391 IPTGV
-396 NAIGT
+396 VTIGNN
-401 SSFDGCTAL
+401 SFDGCASLAQL
-410 TKLAMPETLASIG
+410 TMPEPLATIG

-429 SGLTSLTLYRNLTI
+429 SGLTGITFQRNLTI

-450 GCKDLTSIN
+450 GCKDLVSIN

-467 KEYTFNNCAKL
+467 KEYTFNDCVKL
-478 KDIVLPNGLIY
+478 KNIELPNGLIY
-489 IKDYAFNGCTALGKV
+489 IKDYAFNGCASLGKV

-566 KEIAFAANAAPEAI
+566 KEIAFAEGATPEAI
-580 SSFAFLNCD
+580 SDYAFLNCD

-601 EIGRGA
+601 SLGTGA
-607 FYDCDTLQSI
+607 FYDCDTLKTVKLPTGITKIAKQAFYHCGFLQSITIPQSVTEIGAEAFAACSKLTAISLPSALTTIGIASFHSTGLTSI
-617 TLPTSIKAIAGQTFH
+617 TLPEGMTTIEPGTFG
-632 HCNSLKSIKIP
+632 KSK
-643 EGVTSI
+643 
-649 GYDAFA
+649 
-655 YCSKLTSISLPT
+655 
-667 TLTTL
+667 
-672 GDNCFR
+672 
-678 FSGLTSIALP
+678 
-688 EGITALPYGSFA
+688 
-700 STGLKSIKLPKSLT
+700 LKSIKLSKSLKQIT
-714 EILSPAN
+714 SNNESYNLGSLPN
-721 TNSFNIGYIYDTEY
+721 EYYDFRKYINMY
-735 RNFQKSA
+735 R
-742 NFNYDQ
+742 DD
-748 SGAFYSCTK
+748 SGAFQNCK
-757 LESIDFNGAA
+757 ELESIDLNGAV
-767 LTSLG
+767 LTILG
-772 HAIFNECDML
+772 SYTFNECDKL
-782 RNVNLSTTK
+782 RSIDLSSTK
-791 LETIPR
+791 LEEIPTS
-797 YAFYSCDS
+797 AFYSCDS
-805 LRTVTFPA
+805 LRAITFPS
-813 TVKTIEYQ
+813 TVKTIGQQ
-821 AFYNSQSL
+821 AFYYNLSL
-829 ETLKMPAALSSIG
+829 ESLKMPAALTSIYN
-842 DNAFGYCKKIRSI
+842 NAFNECKKIRSI

-865 SGWFRNIDS
+865 ESWFSNVDS
-874 LRVVK
+874 LRTVK
-879 LPATVIEIEQQAFE
+879 LPSTVIEIGESAFAG
-893 YSPIEEINFP
+893 SPIEEINFP

-918 LKTVDFSATKLT
+918 LKTVDLSATQFT
-930 TIKNWF
+930 TINNWF
-936 SENNKLRTVKLPETV
+936 ANNNKLRTVKLPETV
-951 TTLEENAFSGCYI
+951 TTLGENAFNNCYI
-964 QEINFPAN
+964 TGINFPSS
-972 LTSIGRNALNRCQ
+972 LTTISNNALNYCQ
-985 IDTLRLPATVTEIGE
+985 IDTLRLPATVTEIGNS
-1000 QAFRYAKFDCVEI
+1000 AFRYAKFDCVEI
-1013 PSTITKINSGAFYE
+1013 PSTVTKINSNAFYD
-1027 AEIKS
+1027 AEIRG

-1044 GDGGYTPFRCSGNEY
+1044 ADGTPFRCYGSEY
-1059 ISDENGSYNR
+1059 ITNEDGTSYNR
-1069 YYHLPDVHWN
+1069 YWHLPDVYWN

-1094 LYLPANGAV
+1094 LYLPANGSV
-1103 SSNNDI
+1103 SNNNDI
-1109 GYIFYNGMTKRI
+1109 GYIFYNGLTKRI

-1292 YVLNENNY
+1292 YVLNENNSY
-1300 YNTDEKNYPAG
+1300 YADDKTYQRG
-1311 SVFIKNYSEHYSSD
+1311 SVFIKNYSERYSSD

>member
-10 LVCILFA
+10 CICMLL
-17 SICSLQA
+17 IGIGSLQA
-24 KVVTLTEAGT
+24 KEVTLTEAGT
-34 LSGMISDS
+34 LSGMISNE
-42 ELASLTELTVNGPIN
+42 ELNSLTELTVNGPVN

-67 GGTLKTLDLKNASI
+67 GGTLKTLNMKNARI
-81 VKGGDSYYLTN
+81 VEGGDSYYLTDK
-92 YFTQDDVIGDYM
+92 FTQNDVIGDYM

-110 MEKIVMPKNVWAI
+110 MEKIVMPKDVWTI
-123 GSWNS
+123 GSWNNN
-128 DNPWNAEKTK
+128 NPWNADKTK
-138 VGGRPNS
+138 LSGHPASYNS
-145 YYSDYQNN
+145 SYNNN
-153 DQFGCASFYQCVN
+153 DNFGCASFYQCVN
-166 LKEIEFPSALIYMG
+166 LREIEFPTTLVYIC
-180 SKAFGNCVKLTSITI
+180 SKAFGNCVKLTSVTI
-195 PEGVELMGNSVFR
+195 PEGVELLGNSIFR
-208 NCTELVSASLPSTL
+208 NCSELVSASLPSTL
-222 GNLNKMNIEDYD
+222 GNLNKMNSENYD
-234 IRNYTG
+234 IINYAG
-240 YINIDGTYD
+240 YKNINGAMD
-249 SDTDLSFPNYS
+249 SNS
-260 NEYGCLATFYN
+260 NISQPSYESSYGCLATFYN
-271 CPKLKNVTLSE
+271 CPKLKDVTLAE

-305 TVTRV
+305 TLARV
-310 NSAFMGCSGL
+310 NSAFIGCSGL

-328 TVEIG
+328 VVEIG
-333 SLKGCTGLTTL
+333 SLADCTGLTTL
-344 SIPTNVNVNDFYCT
+344 SIPSNVNVNDFFCT
-358 DCSAL
+358 NCTAL
-363 TSVSFKGNVGTRI
+363 TSVNFKGNVGTRI
-376 SSSAFSGCAA
+376 SSTSFSGCAA
-386 LASIN
+386 LTSVN
-391 IPTAV
+391 IPTGV
-396 NAIGT
+396 VTIGNN
-401 SSFDGCTAL
+401 SFDGCASLAQL
-410 TKLAMPETLASIG
+410 TMPEPLATIG

-429 SGLTSLTLYRNLTI
+429 SGLTGITFQRNLTI

-450 GCKDLTSIN
+450 GCKDLVSIN

-467 KEYTFNNCAKL
+467 KEYTFNDCVKL
-478 KDIVLPNGLIY
+478 KNIELPNGLIY
-489 IKDYAFNGCTALGKV
+489 IKDYAFNGCASLGKV

-532 MSLSNNSFDGCLL
+532 MSLNNNSFDGCLL

-566 KEIAFAANAAPEAI
+566 KEIAFAEGATPEAI
-580 SSFAFLNCD
+580 SDYAFLNCD

-601 EIGRGA
+601 SLGTGA
-607 FYDCDTLQSI
+607 FYDCDTLKTVKLPTGITKIAKQAFYHCGFLQSITIPQNVTEIGAEAFAACSKLTTISLPSALTTIGIASFHSTGLTSI
-617 TLPTSIKAIAGQTFH
+617 TLPEGMTTIEPGTFG
-632 HCNSLKSIKIP
+632 KSK
-643 EGVTSI
+643 
-649 GYDAFA
+649 
-655 YCSKLTSISLPT
+655 
-667 TLTTL
+667 
-672 GDNCFR
+672 
-678 FSGLTSIALP
+678 
-688 EGITALPYGSFA
+688 
-700 STGLKSIKLPKSLT
+700 LKSIKLSKSLKQIT
-714 EILSPAN
+714 SNNESYNLGSLPN
-721 TNSFNIGYIYDTEY
+721 EYYDFRKYINMY
-735 RNFQKSA
+735 R
-742 NFNYDQ
+742 DD
-748 SGAFYSCTK
+748 SGAFQNCK
-757 LESIDFNGAA
+757 ELESIDLNGAV
-767 LTSLG
+767 LTILG
-772 HAIFNECDML
+772 SYTFNECDKL
-782 RNVNLSTTK
+782 RSIDLSSTK
-791 LETIPR
+791 LEEIPTS
-797 YAFYSCDS
+797 AFYSCDS
-805 LRTVTFPA
+805 LRAITFPS
-813 TVKTIEYQ
+813 TVKTIGQQ
-821 AFYNSQSL
+821 AFYYNLSL
-829 ETLKMPAALSSIG
+829 ESLKMPAALTSIYN
-842 DNAFGYCKKIRSI
+842 NAFNECKKIRSI

-865 SGWFRNIDS
+865 ESWFSNVDS
-874 LRVVK
+874 LRTVK
-879 LPATVIEIEQQAFE
+879 LPSTVIEIGESAFAG
-893 YSPIEEINFP
+893 SPIEEINFP

-918 LKTVDFSATKLT
+918 LKTVDLSATQFT
-930 TIKNWF
+930 TINNWF
-936 SENNKLRTVKLPETV
+936 ANNNKLRTVKLPETV
-951 TTLEENAFSGCYI
+951 TTLGENAFNNCYI
-964 QEINFPAN
+964 TGINFPSS
-972 LTSIGRNALNRCQ
+972 LTTISNNALNYCQ
-985 IDTLRLPATVTEIGE
+985 IDTLRLPATVTEIGNS
-1000 QAFRYAKFDCVEI
+1000 AFRYAKFDCVEI
-1013 PSTITKINSGAFYE
+1013 PSTVTKINSNAFYD
-1027 AEIKS
+1027 AEIRG

-1044 GDGGYTPFRCSGNEY
+1044 ADGTPFRCYGSEY
-1059 ISDENGSYNR
+1059 ITNEDGTSYNR
-1069 YYHLPDVHWN
+1069 YWHLPDVYWN

-1094 LYLPANGAV
+1094 LYLPANGSV
-1103 SSNNDI
+1103 SNNNDI
-1109 GYIFYNGMTKRI
+1109 GYIFYNGLTKRI

-1292 YVLNENNY
+1292 YVLNENNSY
-1300 YNTDEKNYPAG
+1300 YADDKTYQRG
-1311 SVFIKNYSEHYSSD
+1311 SVFIKNYSERYSSD

>member
-10 LVCILFA
+10 CICMLL
-17 SICSLQA
+17 IGIGSLQA
-24 KVVTLTEAGT
+24 KEVTLTEAGT
-34 LSGMISDS
+34 LSGMISNE
-42 ELASLTELTVNGPIN
+42 ELNSLTELTVNGPVN

-67 GGTLKTLDLKNASI
+67 GGTLKTLNMKNARI
-81 VKGGDSYYLTN
+81 VEGGDSYYLTDK
-92 YFTQDDVIGDYM
+92 FTQNDVIGDYM

-110 MEKIVMPKNVWAI
+110 MEKIVMPKDVWTI
-123 GSWNS
+123 GSWNNN
-128 DNPWNAEKTK
+128 NPWNADKTK
-138 VGGRPNS
+138 LSGHPASYNS
-145 YYSDYQNN
+145 SYNNN
-153 DQFGCASFYQCVN
+153 DNFGCASFYQCVN
-166 LKEIEFPSALIYMG
+166 LREIEFPTTLVYIC
-180 SKAFGNCVKLTSITI
+180 SKAFGNCVKLTSVTI
-195 PEGVELMGNSVFR
+195 PEGVELLGNSIFR
-208 NCTELVSASLPSTL
+208 NCSELVSASLPSTL
-222 GNLNKMNIEDYD
+222 GNLNKMNSENYD
-234 IRNYTG
+234 IINYAG
-240 YINIDGTYD
+240 YKNINGAMD
-249 SDTDLSFPNYS
+249 SNS
-260 NEYGCLATFYN
+260 NISQPSYESSYGCLATFYN
-271 CPKLKNVTLSE
+271 CPKLKDVTLAE

-305 TVTRV
+305 TLTRV
-310 NSAFMGCSGL
+310 NSAFIGCSGL

-328 TVEIG
+328 VVEIG
-333 SLKGCTGLTTL
+333 SLADCTGLTTL
-344 SIPTNVNVNDFYCT
+344 SIPSNVNVNDFFCT
-358 DCSAL
+358 NCTAL
-363 TSVSFKGNVGTRI
+363 TSVNFKGNVGTRI
-376 SSSAFSGCAA
+376 SSTSFSGCAA
-386 LASIN
+386 LTSVN
-391 IPTAV
+391 IPTGV
-396 NAIGT
+396 VTIGNN
-401 SSFDGCTAL
+401 SFDGCASLAQL
-410 TKLAMPETLASIG
+410 TMPEPLATIG

-429 SGLTSLTLYRNLTI
+429 SGLTGITFQRNLTI

-450 GCKDLTSIN
+450 GCKDLVSIN

-467 KEYTFNNCAKL
+467 KEYTFNDCVKL
-478 KDIVLPNGLIY
+478 KNIELPNGLIY
-489 IKDYAFNGCTALGKV
+489 IKDYAFNGCASLGKV

-566 KEIAFAANAAPEAI
+566 KEIAFAEGATPEAI
-580 SSFAFLNCD
+580 SDYAFLNCD

-601 EIGRGA
+601 SLGTGA
-607 FYDCDTLQSI
+607 FYDCDTLKTVKLPTGITKIAKQAFYHCGFLQSITIPQSVTEIGAEAFAACSKLTTISLPSALTTIGIASFHSTGLTSI
-617 TLPTSIKAIAGQTFH
+617 TLPEGMTTIEPGTFG
-632 HCNSLKSIKIP
+632 KSK
-643 EGVTSI
+643 
-649 GYDAFA
+649 
-655 YCSKLTSISLPT
+655 
-667 TLTTL
+667 
-672 GDNCFR
+672 
-678 FSGLTSIALP
+678 
-688 EGITALPYGSFA
+688 
-700 STGLKSIKLPKSLT
+700 LKSIKLSKSLKQIT
-714 EILSPAN
+714 SNNESYNLGSLPN
-721 TNSFNIGYIYDTEY
+721 EYYDFRKYINMY
-735 RNFQKSA
+735 R
-742 NFNYDQ
+742 DD
-748 SGAFYSCTK
+748 SGAFQNCK
-757 LESIDFNGAA
+757 ELESIDLNGAV
-767 LTSLG
+767 LTILG
-772 HAIFNECDML
+772 SYTFNECDKL
-782 RNVNLSTTK
+782 RSIDLSSTK
-791 LETIPR
+791 LEEIPTS
-797 YAFYSCDS
+797 AFYSCDS
-805 LRTVTFPA
+805 LRAITFPS
-813 TVKTIEYQ
+813 TVKTIGQQ
-821 AFYNSQSL
+821 AFYYNLSL
-829 ETLKMPAALSSIG
+829 ESLKMPAALTSIYN
-842 DNAFGYCKKIRSI
+842 NAFNECKKIRNI

-865 SGWFRNIDS
+865 ESWFSNVDS
-874 LRVVK
+874 LRTVK
-879 LPATVIEIEQQAFE
+879 LPSTVIEIGESAFAG
-893 YSPIEEINFP
+893 SPIEEINFP

-918 LKTVDFSATKLT
+918 LKTVDLSATQFT
-930 TIKNWF
+930 TINNWF
-936 SENNKLRTVKLPETV
+936 ANNNKLRTVKLPETV
-951 TTLEENAFSGCYI
+951 TTLGENAFNNCYI
-964 QEINFPAN
+964 TGINFPSS
-972 LTSIGRNALNRCQ
+972 LTTISNNALNYCQ
-985 IDTLRLPATVTEIGE
+985 IDTLRLPATVTEIGNS
-1000 QAFRYAKFDCVEI
+1000 AFRYAKFDCVEI
-1013 PSTITKINSGAFYE
+1013 PSTVTKINSNAFYD
-1027 AEIKS
+1027 AEIRG

-1044 GDGGYTPFRCSGNEY
+1044 ADGTPFRCYGSEY
-1059 ISDENGSYNR
+1059 ITNEDGTSYNR
-1069 YYHLPDVHWN
+1069 YWHLPDVYWN

-1094 LYLPANGAV
+1094 LYLPANGSV
-1103 SSNNDI
+1103 SNNNDI
-1109 GYIFYNGMTKRI
+1109 GYIFYNGLTKRI

-1259 VTLKPTAGALKR
+1259 VTLKSTAGALKR

-1292 YVLNENNY
+1292 YVLNENNSY
-1300 YNTDEKNYPAG
+1300 YADDKTYQRG
-1311 SVFIKNYSEHYSSD
+1311 SVFIKNYSERYSSD

-1343 VASAPMLYSIGGSDG
+1343 VASAPMLYSIGGGDG

-1379 RNGVLYINT
+1379 RDGVLYINT

>member
-10 LVCILFA
+10 CICMLL
-17 SICSLQA
+17 IGIGSLQA
-24 KVVTLTEAGT
+24 KEVTLTEAGT
-34 LSGMISDS
+34 LSGMISNE
-42 ELASLTELTVNGPIN
+42 ELNSLTELTVNGPVN

-67 GGTLKTLDLKNASI
+67 GGTLKTLNMKNARI
-81 VKGGDSYYLTN
+81 VEGGDSYYLTDK
-92 YFTQDDVIGDYM
+92 FTQNDVIGDYM

-110 MEKIVMPKNVWAI
+110 MEKIVMPKDVWTI
-123 GSWNS
+123 GSWNNN
-128 DNPWNAEKTK
+128 NPWNADKTK
-138 VGGRPNS
+138 LSGHPASYNS
-145 YYSDYQNN
+145 SYN
-153 DQFGCASFYQCVN
+153 DNDNFGCASFYQCVN
-166 LKEIEFPSALIYMG
+166 LREIEFPTTLVYIC
-180 SKAFGNCVKLTSITI
+180 SKAFGNCVKLTSVTI
-195 PEGVELMGNSVFR
+195 PEGVELLGNSIFR
-208 NCTELVSASLPSTL
+208 NCSELVSASLPSTL
-222 GNLNKMNIEDYD
+222 GNLNKMNSENYD
-234 IRNYTG
+234 IINYAG
-240 YINIDGTYD
+240 YKNINGAMD
-249 SDTDLSFPNYS
+249 SNSDISYPNYS
-260 NEYGCLATFYN
+260 YTYGCLATFYN
-271 CPKLKNVTLSE
+271 CPKLKDVTLAE

-294 CTALTSITLPS
+294 CTAITSITLPS
-305 TVTRV
+305 TLTRV
-310 NSAFMGCSGL
+310 NSAFIGCSGL

-328 TVEIG
+328 VVEIG
-333 SLKGCTGLTTL
+333 SLADCTGLTTL
-344 SIPTNVNVNDFYCT
+344 SIPSNVNVNDFFCT
-358 DCSAL
+358 NCTAL
-363 TSVSFKGNVGTRI
+363 TSVNFKGNVGTRI
-376 SSSAFSGCAA
+376 SSTSFSGCAA
-386 LASIN
+386 LTSVN
-391 IPTAV
+391 IPTGV
-396 NAIGT
+396 VTIGNN
-401 SSFDGCTAL
+401 SFDGCASLAQL
-410 TKLAMPETLASIG
+410 TMPEPLATIG

-429 SGLTSLTLYRNLTI
+429 SGLTGITFQRNLTI

-450 GCKDLTSIN
+450 GCKDLVSIN

-467 KEYTFNNCAKL
+467 KEYTFNDCGKL
-478 KDIVLPNGLIY
+478 KNIELPNGLIY
-489 IKDYAFNGCTALGKV
+489 IKDYAFNGCASLGKV

-566 KEIAFAANAAPEAI
+566 KEIAFAEGATPEAI
-580 SSFAFLNCD
+580 SDYAFLNCD

-601 EIGRGA
+601 SLGTGA
-607 FYDCDTLQSI
+607 FYDCDTLKTVKLPTGITKIAKQAFYHCGFLQSITIPQSVTEIGAEAFAACSKLTAISLPSALTTIRIASFHSTGLTSI
-617 TLPTSIKAIAGQTFH
+617 TLPEGMTTIEPGTFG
-632 HCNSLKSIKIP
+632 KSK
-643 EGVTSI
+643 
-649 GYDAFA
+649 
-655 YCSKLTSISLPT
+655 
-667 TLTTL
+667 
-672 GDNCFR
+672 
-678 FSGLTSIALP
+678 
-688 EGITALPYGSFA
+688 
-700 STGLKSIKLPKSLT
+700 LKSIKLPKSLKQIT
-714 EILSPAN
+714 SNNESYNLGSLPN
-721 TNSFNIGYIYDTEY
+721 EYYDFRKYINMY
-735 RNFQKSA
+735 RE
-742 NFNYDQ
+742 D
-748 SGAFYSCTK
+748 SGAFQNCK
-757 LESIDFNGAA
+757 ELESIDLNSAA
-767 LTSLG
+767 LTALG
-772 HAIFNECDML
+772 ANTFRECDKL
-782 RNVNLSTTK
+782 RNINLTVTK
-791 LETIPR
+791 LEEIPT

-805 LRTVTFPA
+805 LQAVTFPA
-813 TVKTIEYQ
+813 SLKTI
-821 AFYNSQSL
+821 
-829 ETLKMPAALSSIG
+829 G
-842 DNAFGYCKKIRSI
+842 DQAFGYCKKIRSI

-865 SGWFRNIDS
+865 ESWFSNVDS
-874 LRVVK
+874 LRTVK
-879 LPATVIEIEQQAFE
+879 LPSTVTEIGESAFSG
-893 YSPIEEINFP
+893 SPIEEINFP
-903 ASLTTIGNYAFSGNR
+903 ASLTTIGNYAFSGNQ
-918 LKTVDFSATKLT
+918 LKTVDLSATKLT
-930 TIKNWF
+930 TISNWF
-936 SENNKLRTVKLPETV
+936 ANNNKLRTVKLPETV
-951 TTLEENAFSGCYI
+951 TTLAANAFVSCYI
-964 QEINFPAN
+964 TEINFPSG
-972 LTSIGRNALNRCQ
+972 LTTIGNSALNSCQ
-985 IDTLRLPATVTEIGE
+985 IDTLRLPASVTEIGSS
-1000 QAFRYAKFDCVEI
+1000 AFSYAKFDCVEI
-1013 PSTITKINSGAFYE
+1013 PSTVTKINGSAFYN
-1027 AEIKS
+1027 AEIRG
-1032 SLNITPNAALAW
+1032 SLHITPNAALAW
-1044 GDGGYTPFRCSGNEY
+1044 GDGTPFYCSGNEY
-1059 ISDENGSYNR
+1059 INDKNGGYNR

-1088 FGQIDN
+1088 FGEIDN
-1094 LYLPANGAV
+1094 LYLPLNGAI
-1103 SSNNDI
+1103 SNTNNI

-1325 PAVYPFEAYLVT
+1325 PAVYPFEAYLAT

-1343 VASAPMLYSIGGSDG
+1343 AASAPMLYSIGGSDG

-1379 RNGVLYINT
+1379 RDGVLYINT

>member
-10 LVCILFA
+10 CICMLL
-17 SICSLQA
+17 IGIGSLQA
-24 KVVTLTEAGT
+24 KEVTLTEAGT
-34 LSGMISDS
+34 LSGMISNE
-42 ELASLTELTVNGPIN
+42 ELNSLTELTVNGPVN

-67 GGTLKTLDLKNASI
+67 GGTLKTLNMKNARI
-81 VKGGDSYYLTN
+81 VEGGDSYYLTDK
-92 YFTQDDVIGDYM
+92 FTQNDVIGDYM

-110 MEKIVMPKNVWAI
+110 MEKIVMPKDVWTI
-123 GSWNS
+123 GSWNNN
-128 DNPWNAEKTK
+128 NPWNADKTK
-138 VGGRPNS
+138 LSGHPASYNS
-145 YYSDYQNN
+145 SYNNN
-153 DQFGCASFYQCVN
+153 DNFGCASFYQCVN
-166 LKEIEFPSALIYMG
+166 LREIEFPTTLVYIC
-180 SKAFGNCVKLTSITI
+180 SKAFGNCVKLTSVTI
-195 PEGVELMGNSVFR
+195 PEGVELLGNSIFR
-208 NCTELVSASLPSTL
+208 NCSELVSASLPSTL
-222 GNLNKMNIEDYD
+222 GNLNKMNSENYD
-234 IRNYTG
+234 IINYAG
-240 YINIDGTYD
+240 YKNINGAMD
-249 SDTDLSFPNYS
+249 SNS
-260 NEYGCLATFYN
+260 NISQPSYESSYGCLATFYN
-271 CPKLKNVTLSE
+271 CPKLKDVTLAE

-305 TVTRV
+305 TLARV
-310 NSAFMGCSGL
+310 NSAFIGCSGL

-328 TVEIG
+328 VVEIG
-333 SLKGCTGLTTL
+333 SLADCTGLTTL
-344 SIPTNVNVNDFYCT
+344 SIPSNVNVNDFFCT
-358 DCSAL
+358 NCTAL
-363 TSVSFKGNVGTRI
+363 TSVNFKGNVGTRI
-376 SSSAFSGCAA
+376 SSTSFSGCAA
-386 LASIN
+386 LTSVN
-391 IPTAV
+391 IPTGV
-396 NAIGT
+396 VTIGNN
-401 SSFDGCTAL
+401 SFDGCASLAQL
-410 TKLAMPETLASIG
+410 TMPEPLATIG

-429 SGLTSLTLYRNLTI
+429 SGLTGITFQRNLTI

-450 GCKDLTSIN
+450 GCKDLVSIN

-467 KEYTFNNCAKL
+467 KEYTFNDCVKL
-478 KDIVLPNGLIY
+478 KNIELPNGLIY
-489 IKDYAFNGCTALGKV
+489 IKDYAFNGCASLGKV

-566 KEIAFAANAAPEAI
+566 KEIAFAEGATPEAI
-580 SSFAFLNCD
+580 SDYAFLNCD

-601 EIGRGA
+601 SLGTGA
-607 FYDCDTLQSI
+607 FYDCDTLKTVKLPTGITKIAKQAFYHCGFLQSITIPQSVTEIGAEAFAACSKLTAISLPSALTTIGIASFHSTGLTSI
-617 TLPTSIKAIAGQTFH
+617 TLPEGMTTIEPGTFG
-632 HCNSLKSIKIP
+632 KSK
-643 EGVTSI
+643 
-649 GYDAFA
+649 
-655 YCSKLTSISLPT
+655 
-667 TLTTL
+667 
-672 GDNCFR
+672 
-678 FSGLTSIALP
+678 
-688 EGITALPYGSFA
+688 
-700 STGLKSIKLPKSLT
+700 LKSIKLSKSLKQIT
-714 EILSPAN
+714 SNNESYNLGSLPN
-721 TNSFNIGYIYDTEY
+721 EYYDFRKYINMY
-735 RNFQKSA
+735 R
-742 NFNYDQ
+742 DD
-748 SGAFYSCTK
+748 SGAFQNCK
-757 LESIDFNGAA
+757 ELESIDLNGAV
-767 LTSLG
+767 LTILG
-772 HAIFNECDML
+772 SYTFNECDKL
-782 RNVNLSTTK
+782 RSIDLSSTK
-791 LETIPR
+791 LEEIPTS
-797 YAFYSCDS
+797 AFYSCDS
-805 LRTVTFPA
+805 LRAITFPS
-813 TVKTIEYQ
+813 TVKTIGQQ
-821 AFYNSQSL
+821 AFYYNLSL
-829 ETLKMPAALSSIG
+829 ESLKMPAALTSIYN
-842 DNAFGYCKKIRSI
+842 NAFNKCKKIRSI

-865 SGWFRNIDS
+865 ESWFSNVDS
-874 LRVVK
+874 LRTVK
-879 LPATVIEIEQQAFE
+879 LPSTVIEIGESAFAG
-893 YSPIEEINFP
+893 SPIEEINFP

-918 LKTVDFSATKLT
+918 LKTVDLSATQFT
-930 TIKNWF
+930 TINNWF
-936 SENNKLRTVKLPETV
+936 ANNNKLRTVKLPETV
-951 TTLEENAFSGCYI
+951 TTLGENAFNNCYI
-964 QEINFPAN
+964 TGINFPSS
-972 LTSIGRNALNRCQ
+972 LTTISNNALNYCQ
-985 IDTLRLPATVTEIGE
+985 IDTLRLPATVTEIGNS
-1000 QAFRYAKFDCVEI
+1000 AFRYAKFDCVEI
-1013 PSTITKINSGAFYE
+1013 PSTVTKINSNAFYD
-1027 AEIKS
+1027 AEIRG

-1044 GDGGYTPFRCSGNEY
+1044 ADGTPFRCYGSEY
-1059 ISDENGSYNR
+1059 ITNEDGTSYNR
-1069 YYHLPDVHWN
+1069 YWHLPDVYWN

-1094 LYLPANGAV
+1094 LYLPANGSV
-1103 SSNNDI
+1103 SNNNDI
-1109 GYIFYNGMTKRI
+1109 GYIFYNGLTKRI

-1292 YVLNENNY
+1292 YVLNENNSY
-1300 YNTDEKNYPAG
+1300 YADDKTYQRG
-1311 SVFIKNYSEHYSSD
+1311 SVFIKNYSERYSSD

-1343 VASAPMLYSIGGSDG
+1343 VASAPMLYSIGGGDG

-1379 RNGVLYINT
+1379 RDGVLYINT

>member
-10 LVCILFA
+10 CICMLL
-17 SICSLQA
+17 IGIGSLQA
-24 KVVTLTEAGT
+24 KEVTLTEAGT
-34 LSGMISDS
+34 LSGMISNE
-42 ELASLTELTVNGPIN
+42 ELNSLTELTVNGPVN

-67 GGTLKTLDLKNASI
+67 GGTLKTLNMKNARI
-81 VKGGDSYYLTN
+81 VEGGDSYYLTDK
-92 YFTQDDVIGDYM
+92 FTQNDVIGDYM

-110 MEKIVMPKNVWAI
+110 MEKIVMPKDVWTI
-123 GSWNS
+123 GSWNNN
-128 DNPWNAEKTK
+128 NPWNADKTK
-138 VGGRPNS
+138 LSGHPASYNS
-145 YYSDYQNN
+145 SYNNN
-153 DQFGCASFYQCVN
+153 DNFGCASFYQCVN
-166 LKEIEFPSALIYMG
+166 LREIEFPTTLVYIC
-180 SKAFGNCVKLTSITI
+180 SKAFGNCVKLTSVTI
-195 PEGVELMGNSVFR
+195 PEGVELLGNSIFR
-208 NCTELVSASLPSTL
+208 NCSELVSASLPSTL
-222 GNLNKMNIEDYD
+222 GNLNKMNSENYD
-234 IRNYTG
+234 IINYAG
-240 YINIDGTYD
+240 YKNINGAMD
-249 SDTDLSFPNYS
+249 SNS
-260 NEYGCLATFYN
+260 NISQPSYESSYGCLATFYN
-271 CPKLKNVTLSE
+271 CPKLKDVTLAE

-305 TVTRV
+305 TLTRV
-310 NSAFMGCSGL
+310 NSAFIGCSGL

-328 TVEIG
+328 VVEIG
-333 SLKGCTGLTTL
+333 SLADCTSLTTL
-344 SIPTNVNVNDFYCT
+344 SIPSNVNVDDFFCT
-358 DCSAL
+358 NCTAL
-363 TSVSFKGNVGTRI
+363 TSVNFKGNVGTRI
-376 SSSAFSGCAA
+376 SSTSFSGCAA
-386 LASIN
+386 LTSVN
-391 IPTAV
+391 IPTGV
-396 NAIGT
+396 VTIGNN
-401 SSFDGCTAL
+401 SFDGCASLAQL
-410 TKLAMPETLASIG
+410 TMPEPLATIG

-429 SGLTSLTLYRNLTI
+429 SGLTGITFQRNLTI

-450 GCKDLTSIN
+450 GCKDLVSIN

-467 KEYTFNNCAKL
+467 KEYTFNDCAKL
-478 KDIVLPNGLIY
+478 KDIELPNGLIY
-489 IKDYAFNGCTALGKV
+489 IKDYAFNGCASLGKV

-566 KEIAFAANAAPEAI
+566 KEIAFAEGATPEAI
-580 SSFAFLNCD
+580 SDYAFLNCD

-601 EIGRGA
+601 SLGTGA
-607 FYDCDTLQSI
+607 FYDCDTLKTVKLPTGITKIAKQAFYHCGFLQSITIPQSVTEIGAEAFAACSKLTTISLPSALTTIGIASFHSTGLTSI
-617 TLPTSIKAIAGQTFH
+617 TLPEGMTTIEPGTFG
-632 HCNSLKSIKIP
+632 KSK
-643 EGVTSI
+643 
-649 GYDAFA
+649 
-655 YCSKLTSISLPT
+655 
-667 TLTTL
+667 
-672 GDNCFR
+672 
-678 FSGLTSIALP
+678 
-688 EGITALPYGSFA
+688 
-700 STGLKSIKLPKSLT
+700 LKSIKLSKSLKQIT
-714 EILSPAN
+714 SNNESYNLGSLPN
-721 TNSFNIGYIYDTEY
+721 EYYDFRKYINMY
-735 RNFQKSA
+735 R
-742 NFNYDQ
+742 DD
-748 SGAFYSCTK
+748 SGAFQNCK
-757 LESIDFNGAA
+757 ELESIDLNGAV
-767 LTSLG
+767 LTILG
-772 HAIFNECDML
+772 SYTFNECDKL
-782 RNVNLSTTK
+782 RSIDLSSTK
-791 LETIPR
+791 LEEIPTST
-797 YAFYSCDS
+797 FYSCDS
-805 LRTVTFPA
+805 LRAITFPS
-813 TVKTIEYQ
+813 TVKTIGQQ
-821 AFYNSQSL
+821 AFYNNLSL
-829 ETLKMPAALSSIG
+829 ESLKMPAALTSIYN
-842 DNAFGYCKKIRSI
+842 NAFNECKKIRSI

-865 SGWFRNIDS
+865 ESWFSNVDS
-874 LRVVK
+874 LRTIK
-879 LPATVIEIEQQAFE
+879 LPSTVTEIGESAFAG
-893 YSPIEEINFP
+893 SPIEEINFP

-918 LKTVDFSATKLT
+918 LKTVDLSATQFT
-930 TIKNWF
+930 TINNWF
-936 SENNKLRTVKLPETV
+936 ANNNKLRTVKLPETV
-951 TTLEENAFSGCYI
+951 TTLGENAFNNCYI
-964 QEINFPAN
+964 TGINFPSS
-972 LTSIGRNALNRCQ
+972 LTTISNNALNYCQ
-985 IDTLRLPATVTEIGE
+985 IDTLRLPATVTEIGNS
-1000 QAFRYAKFDCVEI
+1000 AFRYAKFDCVEI
-1013 PSTITKINSGAFYE
+1013 PSTVTKINSNAFYD
-1027 AEIKS
+1027 AEIRG

-1044 GDGGYTPFRCSGNEY
+1044 ADGTPFRCYGSEY
-1059 ISDENGSYNR
+1059 ITNEDGTSYNR
-1069 YYHLPDVHWN
+1069 YWHLPDVYWN

-1094 LYLPANGAV
+1094 LYLPANGSV
-1103 SSNNDI
+1103 SNNNDI
-1109 GYIFYNGMTKRI
+1109 GYIFYNGLTKRI

-1292 YVLNENNY
+1292 YVLNENNSY
-1300 YNTDEKNYPAG
+1300 YADDKTYQRG
-1311 SVFIKNYSEHYSSD
+1311 SVFIKNYSERYSSD

>member
-10 LVCILFA
+10 CICMLL
-17 SICSLQA
+17 IGIGSLQA
-24 KVVTLTEAGT
+24 KEVTLTEAGT
-34 LSGMISDS
+34 LSGMISNE
-42 ELASLTELTVNGPIN
+42 ELNSLTELTVNGPVN

-67 GGTLKTLDLKNASI
+67 GGTLKTLNMKNARI
-81 VKGGDSYYLTN
+81 VEGGDSYYLTDK
-92 YFTQDDVIGDYM
+92 FTQNDVIGDYM

-110 MEKIVMPKNVWAI
+110 MEKIVMPKDVWTI
-123 GSWNS
+123 GSWNNN
-128 DNPWNAEKTK
+128 NPWNADKTK
-138 VGGRPNS
+138 LSGHPASYNS
-145 YYSDYQNN
+145 SYNNN
-153 DQFGCASFYQCVN
+153 DNFGCASFYQCVN
-166 LKEIEFPSALIYMG
+166 LREIEFPTTLVYIC
-180 SKAFGNCVKLTSITI
+180 SKAFGNCVKLTSVTI
-195 PEGVELMGNSVFR
+195 PEGVELLGNSIFR
-208 NCTELVSASLPSTL
+208 NCSELVSASLPSTL
-222 GNLNKMNIEDYD
+222 GNLNKMNSENYD
-234 IRNYTG
+234 IINYAG
-240 YINIDGTYD
+240 YKNINGAMD
-249 SDTDLSFPNYS
+249 SNS
-260 NEYGCLATFYN
+260 NISQPSYESSYGCLATFYN
-271 CPKLKNVTLSE
+271 CPKLKDVTLAE

-305 TVTRV
+305 TLARV
-310 NSAFMGCSGL
+310 NSAFIGCSGL

-328 TVEIG
+328 VVEIG
-333 SLKGCTGLTTL
+333 SLADCTGLTTL
-344 SIPTNVNVNDFYCT
+344 SIPSNVNVNDFFCT
-358 DCSAL
+358 NCTAL
-363 TSVSFKGNVGTRI
+363 TSVNFKGNVGTRI
-376 SSSAFSGCAA
+376 SSTSFSGCAA
-386 LASIN
+386 LTSVN
-391 IPTAV
+391 IPTGV
-396 NAIGT
+396 VTIGNN
-401 SSFDGCTAL
+401 SFDGCASLAQL
-410 TKLAMPETLASIG
+410 TMPEPLATIG

-429 SGLTSLTLYRNLTI
+429 SGLTGITFQRNLTI

-450 GCKDLTSIN
+450 GCKDLVSIN

-467 KEYTFNNCAKL
+467 KEYTFNDCVKL
-478 KDIVLPNGLIY
+478 KNIELPNGLIY
-489 IKDYAFNGCTALGKV
+489 IKDYAFNGCASLGKV

-566 KEIAFAANAAPEAI
+566 KEIAFAEGATPEAI
-580 SSFAFLNCD
+580 SDYAFLNCD

-601 EIGRGA
+601 SLGTGA
-607 FYDCDTLQSI
+607 FYDCDTLKTVKLPTGITKIAKQAFYHCGFLQSITIPQNVTEIGAEAFAACSKLTTISLPSALTTIGIASFHSTGLTSI
-617 TLPTSIKAIAGQTFH
+617 TLPEGMTTIEPGTFG
-632 HCNSLKSIKIP
+632 KSK
-643 EGVTSI
+643 
-649 GYDAFA
+649 
-655 YCSKLTSISLPT
+655 
-667 TLTTL
+667 
-672 GDNCFR
+672 
-678 FSGLTSIALP
+678 
-688 EGITALPYGSFA
+688 
-700 STGLKSIKLPKSLT
+700 LKSIKLSKSLKQIT
-714 EILSPAN
+714 SNNESYNLGSLPN
-721 TNSFNIGYIYDTEY
+721 EYYDFRKYINMY
-735 RNFQKSA
+735 R
-742 NFNYDQ
+742 DD
-748 SGAFYSCTK
+748 SGAFQNCK
-757 LESIDFNGAA
+757 ELESIDLNGAV
-767 LTSLG
+767 LTILG
-772 HAIFNECDML
+772 SYTFNECDKL
-782 RNVNLSTTK
+782 RSIDLSSTK
-791 LETIPR
+791 LEEIPTS
-797 YAFYSCDS
+797 AFYSCDS
-805 LRTVTFPA
+805 LRAITFPS
-813 TVKTIEYQ
+813 TVKTIGQQ
-821 AFYNSQSL
+821 AFYYNLSL
-829 ETLKMPAALSSIG
+829 ESLKMPAALTSIYN
-842 DNAFGYCKKIRSI
+842 NAFNECKKIRSI

-865 SGWFRNIDS
+865 ESWFSNVDS
-874 LRVVK
+874 LRTVK
-879 LPATVIEIEQQAFE
+879 LPSTVIEIGESAFAG
-893 YSPIEEINFP
+893 SPIEEINFP

-918 LKTVDFSATKLT
+918 LKTVDLSATQFT
-930 TIKNWF
+930 TINNWF
-936 SENNKLRTVKLPETV
+936 ANNNKLRTVKLPETV
-951 TTLEENAFSGCYI
+951 TTLGENAFNNCYI
-964 QEINFPAN
+964 TGINFPSS
-972 LTSIGRNALNRCQ
+972 LTTISNNALNYCQ
-985 IDTLRLPATVTEIGE
+985 IDTLRLPATVTEIGNS
-1000 QAFRYAKFDCVEI
+1000 AFRYAKFDCVEI
-1013 PSTITKINSGAFYE
+1013 PSTVTKINSNAFYD
-1027 AEIKS
+1027 AEIRG

-1044 GDGGYTPFRCSGNEY
+1044 ADGTPFRCYGSEY
-1059 ISDENGSYNR
+1059 ITNEDGTSYNR
-1069 YYHLPDVHWN
+1069 YWHLPDVYWN

-1094 LYLPANGAV
+1094 LYLPANGSV
-1103 SSNNDI
+1103 SNNNDI
-1109 GYIFYNGMTKRI
+1109 GYIFYNGLTKRI

-1292 YVLNENNY
+1292 YVLNENNSY
-1300 YNTDEKNYPAG
+1300 YADDKTYQRG
-1311 SVFIKNYSEHYSSD
+1311 SVFIKNYSERYSSD

-1343 VASAPMLYSIGGSDG
+1343 AASAPMLYSIGGSDG

>member
-10 LVCILFA
+10 CICMLL
-17 SICSLQA
+17 IGIGSLQA
-24 KVVTLTEAGT
+24 KEVTLTEAGT
-34 LSGMISDS
+34 LSGMISNE
-42 ELASLTELTVNGPIN
+42 ELNSLTELTVNGPVN

-67 GGTLKTLDLKNASI
+67 GGTLKTLNMKNARI
-81 VKGGDSYYLTN
+81 VEGGDSYYLTDK
-92 YFTQDDVIGDYM
+92 FTQNDVIGDYM

-110 MEKIVMPKNVWAI
+110 MEKIVMPKDVWTI
-123 GSWNS
+123 GSWNNN
-128 DNPWNAEKTK
+128 NPWNADKTK
-138 VGGRPNS
+138 LSGHPASYNS
-145 YYSDYQNN
+145 SYNNN
-153 DQFGCASFYQCVN
+153 DNFGCASFYQCVN
-166 LKEIEFPSALIYMG
+166 LREIEFPTTLVYIC
-180 SKAFGNCVKLTSITI
+180 SKAFGNCVKLTSVTI
-195 PEGVELMGNSVFR
+195 PEGVELLGNSIFR
-208 NCTELVSASLPSTL
+208 NCSELVSASLPSTL
-222 GNLNKMNIEDYD
+222 GNLNKMNSENYD
-234 IRNYTG
+234 IINYAG
-240 YINIDGTYD
+240 YKNINGAMD
-249 SDTDLSFPNYS
+249 SNS
-260 NEYGCLATFYN
+260 NISQPSYESSYGCLATFYN
-271 CPKLKNVTLSE
+271 CPKLKDVTLAE

-305 TVTRV
+305 TLARV
-310 NSAFMGCSGL
+310 NSAFIGCSGL

-328 TVEIG
+328 VVEIG
-333 SLKGCTGLTTL
+333 SLADCTGLTTL
-344 SIPTNVNVNDFYCT
+344 SIPSNVNVNDFFCT
-358 DCSAL
+358 NCTAL
-363 TSVSFKGNVGTRI
+363 TSVNFKGNVGTRI
-376 SSSAFSGCAA
+376 SSTSFSGCAA
-386 LASIN
+386 LTSVN
-391 IPTAV
+391 IPTGV
-396 NAIGT
+396 VTIGNN
-401 SSFDGCTAL
+401 SFDGCASLAQL
-410 TKLAMPETLASIG
+410 TMPEPLATIG

-429 SGLTSLTLYRNLTI
+429 SGLTGITFQRNLTI

-450 GCKDLTSIN
+450 GCKDLVSIN

-467 KEYTFNNCAKL
+467 KEYTFNDCVKL
-478 KDIVLPNGLIY
+478 KNIELPNGLIY
-489 IKDYAFNGCTALGKV
+489 IKDYAFNGCASLGKV

-566 KEIAFAANAAPEAI
+566 KEIAFAEGATPEAI
-580 SSFAFLNCD
+580 SDYAFLNCD

-601 EIGRGA
+601 SLGTGA
-607 FYDCDTLQSI
+607 FYDCDTLKTVKLPTGITKIAKQAFYHCGFLQSITIPQNVTEIGAEAFAACSKLTTISLPSALTTIGIASFHSTGLTSI
-617 TLPTSIKAIAGQTFH
+617 TLPEGMTTIEPGTFG
-632 HCNSLKSIKIP
+632 KSK
-643 EGVTSI
+643 
-649 GYDAFA
+649 
-655 YCSKLTSISLPT
+655 
-667 TLTTL
+667 
-672 GDNCFR
+672 
-678 FSGLTSIALP
+678 
-688 EGITALPYGSFA
+688 
-700 STGLKSIKLPKSLT
+700 LKSIKLSKSLKQIT
-714 EILSPAN
+714 SNNESYNLGSLPN
-721 TNSFNIGYIYDTEY
+721 EYYDFRKYINMY
-735 RNFQKSA
+735 R
-742 NFNYDQ
+742 DD
-748 SGAFYSCTK
+748 SGAFQNCK
-757 LESIDFNGAA
+757 ELESIDLNGAV
-767 LTSLG
+767 LTILG
-772 HAIFNECDML
+772 SYTFNECDKL
-782 RNVNLSTTK
+782 RSIDLSSTK
-791 LETIPR
+791 LEEIPTS
-797 YAFYSCDS
+797 AFYSCDS
-805 LRTVTFPA
+805 LRAITFPS
-813 TVKTIEYQ
+813 TVKTIGQQ
-821 AFYNSQSL
+821 AFYYNLSL
-829 ETLKMPAALSSIG
+829 ESLKMPAALTSIYN
-842 DNAFGYCKKIRSI
+842 NAFNECKKIRSI

-865 SGWFRNIDS
+865 ESWFSNVDS
-874 LRVVK
+874 LRTVK
-879 LPATVIEIEQQAFE
+879 LPSTVIEIGESAFAG
-893 YSPIEEINFP
+893 SPIEEINFP

-918 LKTVDFSATKLT
+918 LKTVDLSATQFT
-930 TIKNWF
+930 TINNWF
-936 SENNKLRTVKLPETV
+936 ANNNKLRTVKLPETV
-951 TTLEENAFSGCYI
+951 TTLGENAFNNCYI
-964 QEINFPAN
+964 TGINFPSS
-972 LTSIGRNALNRCQ
+972 LTTISNNALNYCQ
-985 IDTLRLPATVTEIGE
+985 IDTLRLPATVTEIGNS
-1000 QAFRYAKFDCVEI
+1000 AFRYAKFDCVEI
-1013 PSTITKINSGAFYE
+1013 PSTVTKINSNAFYD
-1027 AEIKS
+1027 AEIRG

-1044 GDGGYTPFRCSGNEY
+1044 ADGTPFRCYGSEY
-1059 ISDENGSYNR
+1059 ITNEDGTSYNR
-1069 YYHLPDVHWN
+1069 YWHLPDVYWN

-1094 LYLPANGAV
+1094 LYLPANGSV
-1103 SSNNDI
+1103 SNNNDI
-1109 GYIFYNGMTKRI
+1109 GYIFYNGLTKRI

-1212 TDGNYKAATEIK
+1212 TDGDYKAATEIK

-1292 YVLNENNY
+1292 YVLNENNSY
-1300 YNTDEKNYPAG
+1300 YADDKTYQRG
-1311 SVFIKNYSEHYSSD
+1311 SVFIKNYSERYSSD

>member
-10 LVCILFA
+10 CICMLL
-17 SICSLQA
+17 IGIGSLQA
-24 KVVTLTEAGT
+24 KEVTLTEAGT
-34 LSGMISDS
+34 LSGMISNE
-42 ELASLTELTVNGPIN
+42 ELNSLTELTVNGPVN

-67 GGTLKTLDLKNASI
+67 GGTLKTLNMKNARI
-81 VKGGDSYYLTN
+81 VEGGDSYYLTDK
-92 YFTQDDVIGDYM
+92 FTQNDVIGDYM

-110 MEKIVMPKNVWAI
+110 MEKIVMPKDVWTI
-123 GSWNS
+123 GSWNNN
-128 DNPWNAEKTK
+128 NPWNADKTK
-138 VGGRPNS
+138 LSGHPASYNS
-145 YYSDYQNN
+145 SYNNN
-153 DQFGCASFYQCVN
+153 DNFGCASFYQCVN
-166 LKEIEFPSALIYMG
+166 LREIEFPTTLVYIC
-180 SKAFGNCVKLTSITI
+180 SKAFGNCVKLTSVTI
-195 PEGVELMGNSVFR
+195 PEGVELLGNSIFR
-208 NCTELVSASLPSTL
+208 NCSELVSASLPSTL
-222 GNLNKMNIEDYD
+222 GNLNKMNSENYD
-234 IRNYTG
+234 IINYAG
-240 YINIDGTYD
+240 YKNINGAMD
-249 SDTDLSFPNYS
+249 SNS
-260 NEYGCLATFYN
+260 NISQPSYESSYGCLATFYN
-271 CPKLKNVTLSE
+271 CPKLKDVTLAE

-305 TVTRV
+305 TLARV
-310 NSAFMGCSGL
+310 NSAFIGCSGL

-328 TVEIG
+328 VVEIG
-333 SLKGCTGLTTL
+333 SLADCTGLTTL
-344 SIPTNVNVNDFYCT
+344 SIPSNVNVNDFFCT
-358 DCSAL
+358 NCTAL
-363 TSVSFKGNVGTRI
+363 TSVNFKGNVGTRI
-376 SSSAFSGCAA
+376 SSTSFSGCAA
-386 LASIN
+386 LTSVN
-391 IPTAV
+391 IPTGV
-396 NAIGT
+396 VTIGNN
-401 SSFDGCTAL
+401 SFDGCASLAQL
-410 TKLAMPETLASIG
+410 TMPEPLATIG

-429 SGLTSLTLYRNLTI
+429 SGLTGITFQRNLPI

-450 GCKDLTSIN
+450 GCKDLVSIN

-467 KEYTFNNCAKL
+467 KEYTFNDCVKL
-478 KDIVLPNGLIY
+478 KNIELPNGLIY
-489 IKDYAFNGCTALGKV
+489 IKDYAFNGCASLGKV

-566 KEIAFAANAAPEAI
+566 KEIAFAEGATPEAI
-580 SSFAFLNCD
+580 SDYAFLNCD

-601 EIGRGA
+601 SLGTGA
-607 FYDCDTLQSI
+607 FYDCDTLKTVKLPTGITKIAKQAFYHCGFLQSITIPQNVTEIGAEAFAACSKLTTISLPSALTTIGIASFHSTGLTSI
-617 TLPTSIKAIAGQTFH
+617 TLPEGMTTIEPGTFG
-632 HCNSLKSIKIP
+632 KSK
-643 EGVTSI
+643 
-649 GYDAFA
+649 
-655 YCSKLTSISLPT
+655 
-667 TLTTL
+667 
-672 GDNCFR
+672 
-678 FSGLTSIALP
+678 
-688 EGITALPYGSFA
+688 
-700 STGLKSIKLPKSLT
+700 LKSIKLSKSLKQIT
-714 EILSPAN
+714 SNNESYNLGSLPN
-721 TNSFNIGYIYDTEY
+721 EYYDFRKYINMY
-735 RNFQKSA
+735 R
-742 NFNYDQ
+742 DD
-748 SGAFYSCTK
+748 SGAFQNCK
-757 LESIDFNGAA
+757 ELESIDLNGAV
-767 LTSLG
+767 LTILG
-772 HAIFNECDML
+772 SYTFNECDKL
-782 RNVNLSTTK
+782 RSIDLSSTK
-791 LETIPR
+791 LEEIPTS
-797 YAFYSCDS
+797 AFYSCDS
-805 LRTVTFPA
+805 LRAITFPS
-813 TVKTIEYQ
+813 TVKTIGQQ
-821 AFYNSQSL
+821 AFYYNLSL
-829 ETLKMPAALSSIG
+829 ESLKMPAALTSIYN
-842 DNAFGYCKKIRSI
+842 NAFNECKKIRSI

-865 SGWFRNIDS
+865 ESWFSNVDS
-874 LRVVK
+874 LRTVK
-879 LPATVIEIEQQAFE
+879 LPSTVIEIGESAFAG
-893 YSPIEEINFP
+893 SPIEEINFP

-918 LKTVDFSATKLT
+918 LKTVDLSATQFT
-930 TIKNWF
+930 TINNWF
-936 SENNKLRTVKLPETV
+936 ANNNKLRTVKLPETV
-951 TTLEENAFSGCYI
+951 TTLGENAFNNCYI
-964 QEINFPAN
+964 TGINFPSS
-972 LTSIGRNALNRCQ
+972 LTTISNNALNYCQ
-985 IDTLRLPATVTEIGE
+985 IDTLRLPATVTEIGNS
-1000 QAFRYAKFDCVEI
+1000 AFRYAKFDCVEI
-1013 PSTITKINSGAFYE
+1013 PSTVTKINSNAFYD
-1027 AEIKS
+1027 AEIRG

-1044 GDGGYTPFRCSGNEY
+1044 ADGTPFRCYGSEY
-1059 ISDENGSYNR
+1059 ITNEDGTSYNR
-1069 YYHLPDVHWN
+1069 YWHLPDVYWN

-1094 LYLPANGAV
+1094 LYLPANGSV
-1103 SSNNDI
+1103 SNNNDI
-1109 GYIFYNGMTKRI
+1109 GYIFYNGLTKRI

-1292 YVLNENNY
+1292 YVLNENNSY
-1300 YNTDEKNYPAG
+1300 YADDKTYQRG
-1311 SVFIKNYSEHYSSD
+1311 SVFIKNYSERYSSD